1 MPLLV
6 HRHSEVAL
14 DKDEEGVAVRRWMK
28 LGFVLIILGFIV
40 GLSQIQDLKDGVSS
54 GHYNRALEHLHVAYV
69 FILAGTAIT
78 CFFGFGGM
86 FKRTISSLFPESDTS
101 VPLDE
106 PSDTVSPSPSSDFSA
121 SIRNG
126 WDSIPAEL
134 KLAFFVLFDAA
145 YGLRYQ
151 SGIFSLLI
159 YGDPLWMFQFFEF
172 ILSSM
177 YILYW
182 MLNNLNGWIRTVAIF
197 SSPVTILLIFAFCL
211 EQLFVGQETTV
222 DPTFRLTSVM
232 FTGFYWAAAYLSIAV
247 GLTLTY
253 KVQRF
258 GNFAQAETMLFGAYV
273 GFTIMWSPFF
283 HTLVEGE
290 KVLNIDVKKD
300 EVLTWD
306 LLFWAC
312 VTGFV
317 LTGLL
322 GVLIDRLV
330 YSRFRKRHALPQVMM
345 IASLGVAMIL
355 RGIWYI
361 RYGADQYLF
370 VPDVDWRLTTSSTEF
385 SGESVPSLFGI
396 KLWPSWMNQTMR
408 FRFGERTA
416 EKSHSDMDQT
426 ACIETGKPDNFS
438 SNWDSDTGI
447 CSVTEYLPFREM
459 ADASYFL
466 QHTKAA
472 LIIGVFAAVILLLLM
487 LNMTRLGRQMRA
499 VADNP
504 DLAASSGINVE
515 RVHMTSAFLAAGI
528 SGFGGVLFGMYARIN
543 PNVGLTILLPAF
555 SVIVLGTL
563 GSVRGALIASVII
576 GMVRAISAPVLI
588 SAGSELDRPSYAA
601 FEEAMPYMFLIG
613 VLMLMPKGL
622 GDALENWQIER
633 ARKNQG
639 SVFGLQNTCFLV
651 LLIICLLKFSLFGFI
666 LWCILI
672 FWFYLLSHIKV
683 GYSDTIPSLPE
694 LPYVRNQFRGFSSS
708 QKLSIFVAAAFQI
721 MLVSILDDR
730 ISGVGTAY
738 YLVDYLFFILSVFG
752 LILLYSSVA
761 SYISDYSKIFDLTT
775 GLSSEQKRQLM
786 VLGLAGTVFVYLVD
800 YLVAGSGTIYLAIDI
815 IFLLLE
821 VSGIVLAAIT
831 LFLSRSELM
840 SLFND
845 LGTKL
850 KALTEV
856 QKWASIFG
864 GVAFTAF
871 VYFLDTVTSGS
882 GIIYYVID
890 LLYLVCLLLGI
901 LAVAATIAK
910 SKAEISHRLNLF
922 FILVAGLLLY
932 FEDTIEP
939 SLVRD
944 TESKMYVKELA
955 YLFLVLSFND
965 LTRLIFTVFSGLTEL
980 ITQNESFKNLKE
992 PASTNLRP
1000 FPLFF
1005 GIILF
1010 LYVPFDQIT
1019 MLGIFFILYSINPLT
1034 NFVSKIAENLQR
1046 NFWDVILPVSKA
1058 QYGRSSER
1066 GSWVT
1071 FTFFLVILMYLSWW
1085 LPSVTNFTKSMQIS
1099 RIIVLVCAF
1108 SILAISLNLHTG
1120 ITGMT
1125 NFGVIFF
1132 AGIGAITLGILT
1144 VPEDRPGGHGWSP
1157 FFGLIAA
1164 VLVSGVAGWL
1174 LAYPTA
1180 RLRMD
1185 YFAIVTISLGEI
1197 VRISMRAEPLLRA
1210 GTGTL
1215 ANPADAI
1222 GIQLYKLPLRDWW
1235 ESTMDKSVGEW
1246 FNLTGTGAEV
1256 QDAPYTVLLAAIAL
1270 ISLFLIWTLVD
1281 MMLASPWGRILR
1293 AIREDEEVTMH
1304 HGHDVFRHKATSL
1317 AVGAAIAG
1325 FGGALWA
1332 WLNMSILDDFINPV
1346 KSTFLIWAAFIVGGR
1361 ANNRGMVI
1369 GAFII
1374 VLTEFVFNLMVVA
1387 RGDMDSIFHEGVD
1400 GIDEFFAWLMLDVIG
1415 MVNSDLSII
1424 EPFGSLEPER
1434 LEMQLVYLKLV
1445 MIGLVIVVSLLLSE
1459 RGLLPEVPKRP
1470 DNPSSHSS
1478 SQDNAEKVDF
1488 KGRRK

>member
-1 MPLLV
+1 
-6 HRHSEVAL
+6 
-14 DKDEEGVAVRRWMK
+14 
-28 LGFVLIILGFIV
+28 
-40 GLSQIQDLKDGVSS
+40 
-54 GHYNRALEHLHVAYV
+54 
-69 FILAGTAIT
+69 
-78 CFFGFGGM
+78 
-86 FKRTISSLFPESDTS
+86 
-101 VPLDE
+101 
-106 PSDTVSPSPSSDFSA
+106 
-121 SIRNG
+121 
-126 WDSIPAEL
+126 
-134 KLAFFVLFDAA
+134 
-145 YGLRYQ
+145 
-151 SGIFSLLI
+151 
-159 YGDPLWMFQFFEF
+159 
-172 ILSSM
+172 
-177 YILYW
+177 
-182 MLNNLNGWIRTVAIF
+182 
-197 SSPVTILLIFAFCL
+197 
-211 EQLFVGQETTV
+211 
-222 DPTFRLTSVM
+222 
-232 FTGFYWAAAYLSIAV
+232 
-247 GLTLTY
+247 
-253 KVQRF
+253 
-258 GNFAQAETMLFGAYV
+258 
-273 GFTIMWSPFF
+273 
-283 HTLVEGE
+283 
-290 KVLNIDVKKD
+290 
-300 EVLTWD
+300 
-306 LLFWAC
+306 
-312 VTGFV
+312 
-317 LTGLL
+317 
-322 GVLIDRLV
+322 
-330 YSRFRKRHALPQVMM
+330 
-345 IASLGVAMIL
+345 
-355 RGIWYI
+355 
-361 RYGADQYLF
+361 
-370 VPDVDWRLTTSSTEF
+370 
-385 SGESVPSLFGI
+385 
-396 KLWPSWMNQTMR
+396 
-408 FRFGERTA
+408 
-416 EKSHSDMDQT
+416 
-426 ACIETGKPDNFS
+426 
-438 SNWDSDTGI
+438 
-447 CSVTEYLPFREM
+447 
-459 ADASYFL
+459 
-466 QHTKAA
+466 
-472 LIIGVFAAVILLLLM
+472 
-487 LNMTRLGRQMRA
+487 

-528 SGFGGVLFGMYARIN
+528 SGFGGVLFGMYVRVN

-555 SVIVLGTL
+555 SVIILGTL
-563 GSVRGALIASVII
+563 GSIRGALIASVII

-588 SAGSELDRPSYAA
+588 SAGSKLDRPSYAA
-601 FEEAMPYMFLIG
+601 FEEAMPYLFLIG

-622 GDALENWQIER
+622 GYALENWQIER

-639 SVFGLQNTCFLV
+639 SVFSLQNTGLLI

-666 LWCILI
+666 LWGILI
-672 FWFYLLSHIKV
+672 FWFYLLRHIKV
-683 GYSDTIPSLPE
+683 GYSDTPSLPE
-694 LPYVRNQFRGFSSS
+694 LPYVGDQFRRFSSL

-721 MLVSILDDR
+721 VLVSILDDR

-738 YLVDYLFFILSVFG
+738 YLVDFIFVILSVFG
-752 LILLYSSVA
+752 LILLYSSIA
-761 SYISDYSKIFDLTT
+761 SYISDYSKIFGPST
-775 GLSSEQKRQLM
+775 GLSSEQKKQLL
-786 VLGLAGTVFVYLVD
+786 VLGLAGSVFVYLVD
-800 YLVAGSGTIYLAIDI
+800 YLVAGSGTIYLIIDV

-821 VSGIVLAAIT
+821 VSGLVLVVIM
-831 LFLSRSELM
+831 LFLSRPELTG
-840 SLFND
+840 LFND

-856 QKWASIFG
+856 QKWASILG

-871 VYFLDTVTSGS
+871 VYFLDTITSGS

-890 LLYLVCLLLGI
+890 LLYLVFLLLGI
-901 LAVAATIAK
+901 FAVANTIAK

-922 FILVAGLLLY
+922 FILIAGLLLY

-939 SLVRD
+939 GLVRD

-955 YLFLVLSFND
+955 YLFLVLSFKD
-965 LTRLIFTVFSGLTEL
+965 LTRLIFGAFSSLTEL
-980 ITQNESFKNLKE
+980 ISQNESFRNLKE
-992 PASTNLRP
+992 QALTTLRP
-1000 FPLFF
+1000 FPLLF

-1010 LYVPFDQIT
+1010 LYVPFDQIK
-1019 MLGIFFILYSINPLT
+1019 MLGLFFILYSINPLT
-1034 NFVSKIAENLQR
+1034 DFVSKIAENLQR
-1046 NFWDVILPVSKA
+1046 NFWGGILPASKA

-1066 GSWVT
+1066 GSWIT
-1071 FTFFLVILMYLSWW
+1071 FAFFLVLLMYLSWW

-1197 VRISMRAEPLLRA
+1197 LRISMRAEPLLRA
-1210 GTGTL
+1210 GTGTT
-1215 ANPADAI
+1215 AI
-1222 GIQLYKLPLRDWW
+1222 GIQLYKLPLHDWW

-1281 MMLASPWGRILR
+1281 MMLSSPWGRILR

-1317 AVGAAIAG
+1317 AIGAAIAG

-1361 ANNRGMVI
+1361 ANNRGMII

-1387 RGDMDSIFHEGVD
+1387 RGDIDSIFHEGVA
-1400 GIDEFFAWLMLDVIG
+1400 GIDEFFAWLILDVLG
-1415 MVNSDLSII
+1415 TVSSDLSII

-1470 DNPSSHSS
+1470 DDPRPNPEQPSF
-1478 SQDNAEKVDF
+1478 E
-1488 KGRRK
+1488 RRTE

>member
-1 MPLLV
+1 MD
-6 HRHSEVAL
+6 R
-14 DKDEEGVAVRRWMK
+14 DEEGVAVRRWMK
-28 LGFVLIILGFIV
+28 LGFVLIILGFLV
-40 GLSQIQDLKDGVSS
+40 GFSQIQDMKDGVAS

-86 FKRTISSLFPESDTS
+86 FKRMIFSLLPKSHTS

-106 PSDTVSPSPSSDFSA
+106 PSDTVPPNPLSDFSA
-121 SIRNG
+121 SIRDG
-126 WDSIPAEL
+126 WDSIPVEL

-151 SGIFSLLI
+151 SGILSLLI
-159 YGDPLWMFQFFEF
+159 YGDPLWMFQFLEF

-177 YILYW
+177 YVLYW
-182 MLNNLNGWIRTVAIF
+182 MLNNLKGWIRTVAII
-197 SSPVTILLIFAFCL
+197 SSPFIILLIFAFCL

-222 DPTFRLTSVM
+222 SPTFRLTSVL
-232 FTGFYWAAAYLSIAV
+232 FTGFYWAAAYLAIAV

-283 HTLVEGE
+283 YTLVGGV

-322 GVLIDRLV
+322 GVLIDRLI
-330 YSRFRKRHALPQVMM
+330 YSRFRKRHALPQAMM

-355 RGIWYI
+355 RGILYI

-370 VPDVDWRLTTSSTEF
+370 VPDVDWRLTTSRTEF

-396 KLWPSWMNQTMR
+396 KLWPSWMNQTIR

-416 EKSHSDMDQT
+416 EKSHGDMDQI
-426 ACIETGKPDNFS
+426 ACIEAGKPDNFS
-438 SNWDSDTGI
+438 SSWDSDSGI
-447 CSVTEYLPFREM
+447 CNVTEYLPFREM

-472 LIIGVFAAVILLLLM
+472 LIIGVFAAVILLILM

-528 SGFGGVLFGMYARIN
+528 SGFGGVLFGMYVRVN

-555 SVIVLGTL
+555 SVIILGTL
-563 GSVRGALIASVII
+563 GSIRGALIASVII

-588 SAGSELDRPSYAA
+588 SAGSKLDRPSYAA
-601 FEEAMPYMFLIG
+601 FEEAMPYLFLIG

-622 GDALENWQIER
+622 GYALENWQIER

-639 SVFGLQNTCFLV
+639 SVFSLQNTGLLI

-666 LWCILI
+666 LWGILI
-672 FWFYLLSHIKV
+672 FWFYLLRHIKV
-683 GYSDTIPSLPE
+683 GYSDTPSLPE
-694 LPYVRNQFRGFSSS
+694 LPYVGDQFRRFSSL

-721 MLVSILDDR
+721 VLVSILDDR

-738 YLVDYLFFILSVFG
+738 YLVDFIFVILSVFG
-752 LILLYSSVA
+752 LILLYSSIA
-761 SYISDYSKIFDLTT
+761 SYISDYSKIFGPST
-775 GLSSEQKRQLM
+775 GLSSEQKKQLL
-786 VLGLAGTVFVYLVD
+786 VLGLAGSVFVYLVD
-800 YLVAGSGTIYLAIDI
+800 YLVAGSGTIYLIIDV

-821 VSGIVLAAIT
+821 VSGLVLVVIM
-831 LFLSRSELM
+831 LFLSRPELTG
-840 SLFND
+840 LFND

-856 QKWASIFG
+856 QKWASILG

-871 VYFLDTVTSGS
+871 VYFLDTITSGS

-890 LLYLVCLLLGI
+890 LLYLVFLLLGI
-901 LAVAATIAK
+901 FAVANTIAK

-922 FILVAGLLLY
+922 FILIAGLLLY

-939 SLVRD
+939 GLVRD

-955 YLFLVLSFND
+955 YLFLVLSFKD
-965 LTRLIFTVFSGLTEL
+965 LTRLIFGAFSSLTEL
-980 ITQNESFKNLKE
+980 ISQNESFRNLKE
-992 PASTNLRP
+992 QALTTLRP
-1000 FPLFF
+1000 FPLLF

-1010 LYVPFDQIT
+1010 LYVPFDQIK
-1019 MLGIFFILYSINPLT
+1019 MLGLFFILYSINPLT
-1034 NFVSKIAENLQR
+1034 DFVSKIAENLQR
-1046 NFWDVILPVSKA
+1046 NFWGGILPASKA

-1066 GSWVT
+1066 GSWIT
-1071 FTFFLVILMYLSWW
+1071 FAFFLVLLMYLSWW

-1197 VRISMRAEPLLRA
+1197 LRISMRAEPLLRA
-1210 GTGTL
+1210 GTGTT
-1215 ANPADAI
+1215 AI
-1222 GIQLYKLPLRDWW
+1222 GIQLYKLPLHDWW

-1270 ISLFLIWTLVD
+1270 ISLFLIWTLVN
-1281 MMLASPWGRILR
+1281 MMLSSPWGRILR

-1317 AVGAAIAG
+1317 AIGAAIAG

-1361 ANNRGMVI
+1361 ANNRGMII

-1387 RGDMDSIFHEGVD
+1387 RGDIDSIFHEGVA
-1400 GIDEFFAWLMLDVIG
+1400 GIDEFFAWLILDVLG
-1415 MVNSDLSII
+1415 TVSSDLSII

-1470 DNPSSHSS
+1470 DDPRPNHEQPSF
-1478 SQDNAEKVDF
+1478 E
-1488 KGRRK
+1488 RRTE

>member
-1 MPLLV
+1 MD
-6 HRHSEVAL
+6 R
-14 DKDEEGVAVRRWMK
+14 DKEGVAVRKWMK
-28 LGFVLIILGFIV
+28 LGFVLIILGFLV
-40 GLSQIQDLKDGVSS
+40 GISQIQNLQEGVASN
-54 GHYNRALEHLHVAYV
+54 HYNRALEHLHVAYV

-86 FKRTISSLFPESDTS
+86 FKRTILSLLPKSHTS

-106 PSDTVSPSPSSDFSA
+106 PSDTVPPNPLSDFSA
-121 SIRNG
+121 SIRDG
-126 WDSIPAEL
+126 WDSIPVEL

-159 YGDPLWMFQFFEF
+159 YGDPLWMFQFLEF

-177 YILYW
+177 YVLYW
-182 MLNNLNGWIRTVAIF
+182 MLNNLKGWTRTVAVF
-197 SSPVTILLIFAFCL
+197 SSPIIILLIFAVCL

-222 DPTFRLTSVM
+222 SPTFRLTSVL
-232 FTGFYWAAAYLSIAV
+232 FTGFYWAAAYLAIAV

-273 GFTIMWSPFF
+273 GFTVMWSPFF
-283 HTLVEGE
+283 YTLVEGE

-322 GVLIDRLV
+322 GVLIDRLI
-330 YSRFRKRHALPQVMM
+330 YSRFRKRNALPQAMM

-355 RGIWYI
+355 RGILYI

-370 VPDVDWRLTTSSTEF
+370 VPDVDWRLSTSSTEF

-426 ACIETGKPDNFS
+426 ACIEAGKPDDFS
-438 SNWDSDTGI
+438 SSWDSDSGI
-447 CSVTEYLPFREM
+447 CNVMEYLPFREM
-459 ADASYFL
+459 ADASYSL

-472 LIIGVFAAVILLLLM
+472 LIVGVFAAVILLLLM

-528 SGFGGVLFGMYARIN
+528 SGFGGVLFGMYVRVN

-576 GMVRAISAPVLI
+576 GMVRAISGPVLI
-588 SAGSELDRPSYAA
+588 SAGSKLDRPSYAA
-601 FEEAMPYMFLIG
+601 FEEAMPYLFLIG

-622 GDALENWQIER
+622 GHALENWQIER

-639 SVFGLQNTCFLV
+639 SVYSLQNTCFLI

-666 LWCILI
+666 LWGILI
-672 FWFYLLSHIKV
+672 FGFYLLSHIKI
-683 GYSDTIPSLPE
+683 GHSDTISSLPE
-694 LPYVRNQFRGFSSS
+694 LPYVGDQFRGFSSS

-721 MLVSILDDR
+721 VFVSILDDR

-738 YLVDYLFFILSVFG
+738 YLVDFIFIILSIFG
-752 LILLYSSVA
+752 LILLYSSLA
-761 SYISDYSKIFDLTT
+761 SYISDYSKIFDPTT
-775 GLSSEQKRQLM
+775 GLSSEQKKQLM

-800 YLVAGSGTIYLAIDI
+800 YLVAGSGTIYLFIDI

-821 VSGIVLAAIT
+821 VSGIALAVIT

-856 QKWASIFG
+856 QKWALMLG

-890 LLYLVCLLLGI
+890 LLYLVFMLLGI

-910 SKAEISHRLNLF
+910 SKAEISHRLNLLF
-922 FILVAGLLLY
+922 VAVAVLLLY
-932 FEDTIEP
+932 FADMIEP
-939 SLVRD
+939 GLVRD

-965 LTRLIFTVFSGLTEL
+965 LTRLIFSVFSSLTEL
-980 ITQNESFKNLKE
+980 INQNESFRNIKE
-992 PASTNLRP
+992 QASTNLRP
-1000 FPLFF
+1000 FPLLF

-1010 LYVPFDQIT
+1010 LYVPFEQIE
-1019 MLGIFFILYSINPLT
+1019 MLGLFFILYSINPLT
-1034 NFVSKIAENLQR
+1034 KFVSKIAENLQR
-1046 NFWDVILPVSKA
+1046 NFWGVILPASKA

-1071 FTFFLVILMYLSWW
+1071 FAFFLVLLMYLAWW

-1210 GTGTL
+1210 GTGTT
-1215 ANPADAI
+1215 AI
-1222 GIQLYKLPLRDWW
+1222 GIQLYKLPLQDWW
-1235 ESTMDKSVGEW
+1235 ESTMAQSVGEW

-1304 HGHDVFRHKATSL
+1304 HGHDVFRHKAMSL

-1387 RGDMDSIFHEGVD
+1387 RGDIDSIFHDGVA
-1400 GIDEFFAWLMLDVIG
+1400 GIDEFFAWFILDVIG

-1470 DNPSSHSS
+1470 DDPRPNP
-1478 SQDNAEKVDF
+1478 EPDF
-1488 KGRRK
+1488 ERRTE

>member
-1 MPLLV
+1 MD
-6 HRHSEVAL
+6 R
-14 DKDEEGVAVRRWMK
+14 DKEGVAVRKWMK
-28 LGFVLIILGFIV
+28 LGFVLIILGFLV
-40 GLSQIQDLKDGVSS
+40 GLSQIQDLQEGVASN
-54 GHYNRALEHLHVAYV
+54 HYNRALEHLHVAYV

-86 FKRTISSLFPESDTS
+86 FKRTILSLLPKSHTS

-106 PSDTVSPSPSSDFSA
+106 PSDTVPPNPLSDFSA
-121 SIRNG
+121 SIRDG
-126 WDSIPAEL
+126 WDSIPVEL

-182 MLNNLNGWIRTVAIF
+182 MLNNLKGWTRTVAVF
-197 SSPVTILLIFAFCL
+197 SSPIIILLIFAVCL

-222 DPTFRLTSVM
+222 SPTFRLTSVL
-232 FTGFYWAAAYLSIAV
+232 FTGFYWAAAYLAIAV

-273 GFTIMWSPFF
+273 GFTVMWSPFF
-283 HTLVEGE
+283 YTLVEGE

-322 GVLIDRLV
+322 GVLIDRLI
-330 YSRFRKRHALPQVMM
+330 YSRFRKRNALPQAMM

-355 RGIWYI
+355 RGILYI

-370 VPDVDWRLTTSSTEF
+370 VPDVDWRLSTSSTEF

-426 ACIETGKPDNFS
+426 ACIEAGKPDDFS
-438 SNWDSDTGI
+438 SSWDSDSGI
-447 CSVTEYLPFREM
+447 CNVMEYLPFREM
-459 ADASYFL
+459 ADASYSL

-472 LIIGVFAAVILLLLM
+472 LIVGVFAAVILLLLM

-528 SGFGGVLFGMYARIN
+528 SGFGGVLFGMYVRVN

-563 GSVRGALIASVII
+563 GSIRGALIASVII

-588 SAGSELDRPSYAA
+588 SAGSKLDRPSYAA
-601 FEEAMPYMFLIG
+601 FEEAMPYLFLIG

-622 GDALENWQIER
+622 GYALENWQIER

-639 SVFGLQNTCFLV
+639 SVYSLQNTGLLI

-666 LWCILI
+666 LWGILI
-672 FWFYLLSHIKV
+672 FGFYFLSHIKI
-683 GYSDTIPSLPE
+683 GHSDTISSLPE
-694 LPYVRNQFRGFSSS
+694 LPYVGDQFRGFSSS
-708 QKLSIFVAAAFQI
+708 QKLTIFVAAAFQI
-721 MLVSILDDR
+721 VFVSILDDR

-738 YLVDYLFFILSVFG
+738 YLVDFIFIILSIFG
-752 LILLYSSVA
+752 LILLYSSLA
-761 SYISDYSKIFDLTT
+761 SYISDYSKIFDPTT
-775 GLSSEQKRQLM
+775 SLSSEQKKQLM

-800 YLVAGSGTIYLAIDI
+800 YLVAGSGTIYLFIDV

-821 VSGIVLAAIT
+821 VSGIALAVIT

-856 QKWASIFG
+856 QKWALMLG

-910 SKAEISHRLNLF
+910 SKAEISHRLNLLF
-922 FILVAGLLLY
+922 VAAAVLLLY
-932 FEDTIEP
+932 FADMIEP
-939 SLVRD
+939 GLVRD

-965 LTRLIFTVFSGLTEL
+965 LTRLIFSVFSSLTEL
-980 ITQNESFKNLKE
+980 INQNESFRNIKE
-992 PASTNLRP
+992 QASTNLRP
-1000 FPLFF
+1000 FPLLF

-1010 LYVPFDQIT
+1010 LYVPFEQIE
-1019 MLGIFFILYSINPLT
+1019 MLGLFFILYSINPLT

-1046 NFWDVILPVSKA
+1046 NFWGVILPASKA

-1071 FTFFLVILMYLSWW
+1071 FAFFLVLLMYLAWW

-1210 GTGTL
+1210 GTGTT
-1215 ANPADAI
+1215 AI
-1222 GIQLYKLPLRDWW
+1222 GIQLYKLPLQDWW
-1235 ESTMDKSVGEW
+1235 ESTMAQSVGEW

-1304 HGHDVFRHKATSL
+1304 HGHDVFRHKAMSL

-1387 RGDMDSIFHEGVD
+1387 RGDIDSIFHEGVA
-1400 GIDEFFAWLMLDVIG
+1400 GIDEFFAWFILDVIG

-1445 MIGLVIVVSLLLSE
+1445 MIGLVIVVSLLFSE

-1470 DNPSSHSS
+1470 DDPRPNP
-1478 SQDNAEKVDF
+1478 EPDF
-1488 KGRRK
+1488 ERRTE

>member
-1 MPLLV
+1 
-6 HRHSEVAL
+6 
-14 DKDEEGVAVRRWMK
+14 MK
-28 LGFVLIILGFIV
+28 LGFVLIILGFLV
-40 GLSQIQDLKDGVSS
+40 GFSQIQDMKDGVAS

-86 FKRTISSLFPESDTS
+86 FKRTIFSLLPKSHTS

-106 PSDTVSPSPSSDFSA
+106 PSDTVPPNPLSDFSA
-121 SIRNG
+121 SIRDG
-126 WDSIPAEL
+126 WDSIPVEL

-151 SGIFSLLI
+151 SGILSLLI

-177 YILYW
+177 YVLYW
-182 MLNNLNGWIRTVAIF
+182 MLNNLKGWIRTVAII
-197 SSPVTILLIFAFCL
+197 SSPFIILLIFAFCL

-222 DPTFRLTSVM
+222 SPTFRLTSVL
-232 FTGFYWAAAYLSIAV
+232 FTGFYWAAAYLAIAV

-283 HTLVEGE
+283 YTLVGGV

-322 GVLIDRLV
+322 GVLIDRLI
-330 YSRFRKRHALPQVMM
+330 YSRFRKRHALPQAMM

-355 RGIWYI
+355 RGILYI

-370 VPDVDWRLTTSSTEF
+370 VPDVDWRLTTSRTEF

-396 KLWPSWMNQTMR
+396 KLWPSWMNQTIR

-416 EKSHSDMDQT
+416 EKSHGDMDQI
-426 ACIETGKPDNFS
+426 ACIEAGKPDNFS
-438 SNWDSDTGI
+438 SSWDSDSGI
-447 CSVTEYLPFREM
+447 CNVMEYLPFREM

-472 LIIGVFAAVILLLLM
+472 LIIGVFAAVILLILM

-528 SGFGGVLFGMYARIN
+528 SGFGGVLFGMYVRVN

-555 SVIVLGTL
+555 SVIILGTL
-563 GSVRGALIASVII
+563 GSIRGALIASVII

-588 SAGSELDRPSYAA
+588 SAGSKLDRPSYAA
-601 FEEAMPYMFLIG
+601 FEEAMPYLFLIG

-622 GDALENWQIER
+622 GYALENWQIER
-633 ARKNQG
+633 SRKNQG
-639 SVFGLQNTCFLV
+639 SVFSLQNTGLLI

-666 LWCILI
+666 LWGILI
-672 FWFYLLSHIKV
+672 FWFYLLRHIKV
-683 GYSDTIPSLPE
+683 GYSDTPSLPE
-694 LPYVRNQFRGFSSS
+694 LPYVGDLFRRFSSL

-721 MLVSILDDR
+721 VLVSILDDR

-738 YLVDYLFFILSVFG
+738 YLVDFIFVILSVFG
-752 LILLYSSVA
+752 LILLYSSIA
-761 SYISDYSKIFDLTT
+761 SYISDYSKIFGPST
-775 GLSSEQKRQLM
+775 GLSSEQKKQLL
-786 VLGLAGTVFVYLVD
+786 VLGLAGSVFVYLVD
-800 YLVAGSGTIYLAIDI
+800 YLVAGSGTIYLIIDV

-821 VSGIVLAAIT
+821 VSGLVLVVIM
-831 LFLSRSELM
+831 LFLSRPELTG
-840 SLFND
+840 LFND

-856 QKWASIFG
+856 QKWASILG

-871 VYFLDTVTSGS
+871 VYFLDTITSGS

-890 LLYLVCLLLGI
+890 LLYLVFLLLGI
-901 LAVAATIAK
+901 FAVANTIAK

-922 FILVAGLLLY
+922 FILIAGLLLY

-939 SLVRD
+939 GLVRD

-955 YLFLVLSFND
+955 YLFLVLSFKD
-965 LTRLIFTVFSGLTEL
+965 LTRLIFGAFSSLTEL
-980 ITQNESFKNLKE
+980 ISQNESFRNLKE
-992 PASTNLRP
+992 QALTTLRL
-1000 FPLFF
+1000 FPLLF

-1010 LYVPFDQIT
+1010 LYVPFDQIK
-1019 MLGIFFILYSINPLT
+1019 MLGLFFILYSINPLT
-1034 NFVSKIAENLQR
+1034 DFVSKIAENLQR
-1046 NFWDVILPVSKA
+1046 NFWGGILPASKA

-1066 GSWVT
+1066 GSWIT
-1071 FTFFLVILMYLSWW
+1071 FAFFLVLLMYLSWW

-1197 VRISMRAEPLLRA
+1197 LRISMRAEPLLRA
-1210 GTGTL
+1210 GTGTT
-1215 ANPADAI
+1215 AI
-1222 GIQLYKLPLRDWW
+1222 GIQLYKLPLHDWW

-1281 MMLASPWGRILR
+1281 MMLSSPWGRILR

-1317 AVGAAIAG
+1317 AIGAAIAG

-1361 ANNRGMVI
+1361 ANNRGMII

-1387 RGDMDSIFHEGVD
+1387 RGDIDSIFHEGVA
-1400 GIDEFFAWLMLDVIG
+1400 GIDEFFAWLILDVLG
-1415 MVNSDLSII
+1415 TVSSDLSII

-1470 DNPSSHSS
+1470 DDPRPNPEQPSF
-1478 SQDNAEKVDF
+1478 E
-1488 KGRRK
+1488 RRTE

>member
-1 MPLLV
+1 MD
-6 HRHSEVAL
+6 R
-14 DKDEEGVAVRRWMK
+14 DNEGVAVRRWMK
-28 LGFVLIILGFIV
+28 LGFVLIILGFLV
-40 GLSQIQDLKDGVSS
+40 GLSQIQDLNDGVASN
-54 GHYNRALEHLHVAYV
+54 HYNRALEHLHVAYV

-86 FKRTISSLFPESDTS
+86 FKRTILSLLPKSHTS

-106 PSDTVSPSPSSDFSA
+106 PSDTVPPNPLSDFSA

-126 WDSIPAEL
+126 WDSIPVEL

-182 MLNNLNGWIRTVAIF
+182 MLNNLKGWTRTVAVF
-197 SSPVTILLIFAFCL
+197 SSPIIILLIFAVCL

-222 DPTFRLTSVM
+222 SPTFRLTSVL
-232 FTGFYWAAAYLSIAV
+232 FTGFYWAAAYLAIAV

-273 GFTIMWSPFF
+273 GFTVMWSPFF
-283 HTLVEGE
+283 YTLVEGE

-322 GVLIDRLV
+322 GVLIDRLI
-330 YSRFRKRHALPQVMM
+330 YSRFRKRNALPQAMM

-355 RGIWYI
+355 RGILYI

-370 VPDVDWRLTTSSTEF
+370 VPDVDWRLSTSSTEF

-416 EKSHSDMDQT
+416 EKSHSDMDQI
-426 ACIETGKPDNFS
+426 ACIEAGKPDDFS
-438 SNWDSDTGI
+438 SSWDSDSGI
-447 CSVTEYLPFREM
+447 CNVMEYLPFREM
-459 ADASYFL
+459 ADASYSL

-472 LIIGVFAAVILLLLM
+472 LIVGVFAAVILLLLM

-528 SGFGGVLFGMYARIN
+528 SGFGGVLFGMYVRVN

-576 GMVRAISAPVLI
+576 GMVRAISGPVLI
-588 SAGSELDRPSYAA
+588 SAGSKLDRPSYAA
-601 FEEAMPYMFLIG
+601 FEEAMPYLFLIG

-622 GDALENWQIER
+622 GHALENWQIER

-639 SVFGLQNTCFLV
+639 SVYSLQNTGLLI

-666 LWCILI
+666 LWGILI
-672 FWFYLLSHIKV
+672 FGFYFLSHIKI
-683 GYSDTIPSLPE
+683 GHSDTISSLPE
-694 LPYVRNQFRGFSSS
+694 LPYVGNQFRGFSSS

-721 MLVSILDDR
+721 VFVSILDDR

-738 YLVDYLFFILSVFG
+738 YLVDFIFIILSIFG
-752 LILLYSSVA
+752 LILLYSSLA
-761 SYISDYSKIFDLTT
+761 SYISDYSKIFDPTT
-775 GLSSEQKRQLM
+775 GLSSEQKKQLM

-800 YLVAGSGTIYLAIDI
+800 YLVAGSGTIYLFIDV

-821 VSGIVLAAIT
+821 VSGIALAVIT

-856 QKWASIFG
+856 QKWALMLG

-910 SKAEISHRLNLF
+910 SKAEISHRLNLLF
-922 FILVAGLLLY
+922 VAVAVLLLY
-932 FEDTIEP
+932 FADMIEP
-939 SLVRD
+939 GLVRD

-965 LTRLIFTVFSGLTEL
+965 LTRLIFSVFSSLTEL
-980 ITQNESFKNLKE
+980 INQNESFRNLKE
-992 PASTNLRP
+992 QASTNLRP
-1000 FPLFF
+1000 FPLLF

-1010 LYVPFDQIT
+1010 LYVPFEQIE
-1019 MLGIFFILYSINPLT
+1019 MLGLFFILYSINPLT

-1046 NFWDVILPVSKA
+1046 NFWGVILPASKA

-1071 FTFFLVILMYLSWW
+1071 FAFFLVLLMYLAWW

-1210 GTGTL
+1210 GTGTT
-1215 ANPADAI
+1215 AI
-1222 GIQLYKLPLRDWW
+1222 GIQLYKLPLQDWW
-1235 ESTMDKSVGEW
+1235 ESTMAQSVGEW

-1387 RGDMDSIFHEGVD
+1387 RGDIDSIFHEGVA
-1400 GIDEFFAWLMLDVIG
+1400 GIDEFFAWFILDVIG

-1470 DNPSSHSS
+1470 DDPRPNREP
-1478 SQDNAEKVDF
+1478 DF
-1488 KGRRK
+1488 ERRTE

>member
-1 MPLLV
+1 MD
-6 HRHSEVAL
+6 R
-14 DKDEEGVAVRRWMK
+14 DEEGVAVRRWMK
-28 LGFVLIILGFIV
+28 LGFVLIILGFLV
-40 GLSQIQDLKDGVSS
+40 GFSQIQDMKDGVAS

-86 FKRTISSLFPESDTS
+86 FKRTIFSLLPKSHTS

-106 PSDTVSPSPSSDFSA
+106 PSDTVPPKPLSDFSA
-121 SIRNG
+121 SIRDG
-126 WDSIPAEL
+126 WDSIPVEL

-151 SGIFSLLI
+151 SGILSLLI

-177 YILYW
+177 YVLYW
-182 MLNNLNGWIRTVAIF
+182 MLNNLKGWIRTVAII
-197 SSPVTILLIFAFCL
+197 SSPFIILLIFAFCL

-222 DPTFRLTSVM
+222 SPTFRLTSVL
-232 FTGFYWAAAYLSIAV
+232 FTGFYWAAAYLAIAV

-283 HTLVEGE
+283 YTLVGGV

-322 GVLIDRLV
+322 GVLIDRLI
-330 YSRFRKRHALPQVMM
+330 YSRFRKRHALPQAMM

-355 RGIWYI
+355 RGILYI

-370 VPDVDWRLTTSSTEF
+370 VPDVDWRLTTSRTEF

-396 KLWPSWMNQTMR
+396 KLWPSWMNQTIR

-416 EKSHSDMDQT
+416 EKSHGDMDQI
-426 ACIETGKPDNFS
+426 ACIEAGKPDNFS
-438 SNWDSDTGI
+438 SSWDSDSGI
-447 CSVTEYLPFREM
+447 CNVMEYLPFREM

-472 LIIGVFAAVILLLLM
+472 LIIGVFAAVILLILM

-528 SGFGGVLFGMYARIN
+528 SGFGGVLFGMYVRVN

-555 SVIVLGTL
+555 SVIILGTL
-563 GSVRGALIASVII
+563 GSIRGALIASVII

-588 SAGSELDRPSYAA
+588 SAGSKLDRPSYAA
-601 FEEAMPYMFLIG
+601 FEEAMPYLFLIG

-622 GDALENWQIER
+622 GYALENWQIER
-633 ARKNQG
+633 SRKNQG
-639 SVFGLQNTCFLV
+639 SVFSLQNTGLLI

-666 LWCILI
+666 LWGILI
-672 FWFYLLSHIKV
+672 FWFYLLRHIKV
-683 GYSDTIPSLPE
+683 GYSDTPSLPE
-694 LPYVRNQFRGFSSS
+694 LPYVGDLFRRFSSL

-721 MLVSILDDR
+721 VLVSILDDR

-738 YLVDYLFFILSVFG
+738 YLVDFIFVILSVFG
-752 LILLYSSVA
+752 LILLYSSIA
-761 SYISDYSKIFDLTT
+761 SYISDYSKIFGPST
-775 GLSSEQKRQLM
+775 GLSSEQKKQLL
-786 VLGLAGTVFVYLVD
+786 VLGLAGSVFVYLVD
-800 YLVAGSGTIYLAIDI
+800 YLVAGSGTIYLIIDV

-821 VSGIVLAAIT
+821 VSGLVLVVIM
-831 LFLSRSELM
+831 LFLSRPELTG
-840 SLFND
+840 LFND

-856 QKWASIFG
+856 QKWASILG

-871 VYFLDTVTSGS
+871 VYFLDTITSGS

-890 LLYLVCLLLGI
+890 LLYLVFLLLGI
-901 LAVAATIAK
+901 FAVANTIAK

-922 FILVAGLLLY
+922 FILIAGLLLY

-939 SLVRD
+939 GLVRD

-955 YLFLVLSFND
+955 YLFLVLSFKD
-965 LTRLIFTVFSGLTEL
+965 LTRLIFGAFSSLTEL
-980 ITQNESFKNLKE
+980 ISQNESFRNLKE
-992 PASTNLRP
+992 QALTTLRP
-1000 FPLFF
+1000 FPLLF

-1010 LYVPFDQIT
+1010 LYVPFDQIK
-1019 MLGIFFILYSINPLT
+1019 MLGLFFILYSINPLT
-1034 NFVSKIAENLQR
+1034 DFVSKIAENLQR
-1046 NFWDVILPVSKA
+1046 NFWGGILPASKA

-1066 GSWVT
+1066 GSWIT
-1071 FTFFLVILMYLSWW
+1071 FAFFLVLLMYLSWW

-1197 VRISMRAEPLLRA
+1197 LRISMRAEPLLRA
-1210 GTGTL
+1210 GTGTT
-1215 ANPADAI
+1215 AI
-1222 GIQLYKLPLRDWW
+1222 GIQLYKLPLHDWW

-1281 MMLASPWGRILR
+1281 MMLSSPWGRILR

-1317 AVGAAIAG
+1317 AIGAAIAG

-1361 ANNRGMVI
+1361 ANNRGMII

-1387 RGDMDSIFHEGVD
+1387 RGDIDSIFHEGVA
-1400 GIDEFFAWLMLDVIG
+1400 GIDEFFAWLILDVLG
-1415 MVNSDLSII
+1415 TVSSDLSII

-1470 DNPSSHSS
+1470 DDPRPNPEQPSF
-1478 SQDNAEKVDF
+1478 E
-1488 KGRRK
+1488 RRTE

>member
-1 MPLLV
+1 M
-6 HRHSEVAL
+6 
-14 DKDEEGVAVRRWMK
+14 
-28 LGFVLIILGFIV
+28 
-40 GLSQIQDLKDGVSS
+40 
-54 GHYNRALEHLHVAYV
+54 EHLHVAYV
-69 FILAGTAIT
+69 FILAGTIMA
-78 CFFGFGGM
+78 CYFGFRGM
-86 FKRTISSLFPESDTS
+86 FKRMMFSLLPESHTS
-101 VPLDE
+101 VTLDE
-106 PSDTVSPSPSSDFSA
+106 PLDTVPPSPSSDFSA

-159 YGDPLWMFQFFEF
+159 YGDPLWMLQFFEF

-182 MLNNLNGWIRTVAIF
+182 LLNNLKGWVRTVAVF
-197 SSPVTILLIFAFCL
+197 SSPITILLIFAFCL
-211 EQLFVGQETTV
+211 EQLFVGQETTAS
-222 DPTFRLTSVM
+222 PTFRLTSVM
-232 FTGFYWAAAYLSIAV
+232 FTGFYWAAAYLAIAV

-283 HTLVEGE
+283 YTLVEGE

-300 EVLTWD
+300 DVLTWD

-312 VTGFV
+312 ITGFV

-322 GVLIDRLV
+322 GVLIDRLI
-330 YSRFRKRHALPQVMM
+330 YSRFRKRHALPQAMM

-355 RGIWYI
+355 RGILYI

-370 VPDVDWRLTTSSTEF
+370 VPDVDWRLSTSSTEF

-416 EKSHSDMDQT
+416 EKSHSDMDQI
-426 ACIETGKPDNFS
+426 ACVEAGKPDNFS
-438 SNWDSDTGI
+438 SSWDSDSGI
-447 CSVTEYLPFREM
+447 CNVTEYLPFREM
-459 ADASYFL
+459 ADASYSL

-499 VADNP
+499 VADNS

-515 RVHMTSAFLAAGI
+515 RVHMTSAFLASGI
-528 SGFGGVLFGMYARIN
+528 SGFGGVLFGMYVRVN

-563 GSVRGALIASVII
+563 GSIRGALIASVIV

-588 SAGSELDRPSYAA
+588 SSGSQLDRPSYAA
-601 FEEAMPYMFLIG
+601 FEEAMPYLFLIG

-622 GDALENWQIER
+622 GNALENWQIER

-639 SVFGLQNTCFLV
+639 SVFSLQNTCLFV
-651 LLIICLLKFSLFGFI
+651 LLIICLLKFSLFGFV
-666 LWCILI
+666 LWSILI
-672 FWFYLLSHIKV
+672 FWFYILSHIKI
-683 GYSDTIPSLPE
+683 GYSDTISLPE
-694 LPYVRNQFRGFSSS
+694 LPYVRNQFSRFSSS

-721 MLVSILDDR
+721 IIVSILDDR

-738 YLVDYLFFILSVFG
+738 YLVDFIFIILSVFG
-752 LILLYSSVA
+752 LILLYSSIA

-775 GLSSEQKRQLM
+775 GLSSEQKKQLM
-786 VLGLAGTVFVYLVD
+786 VLGLSGTVFVYLVD
-800 YLVAGSGTIYLAIDI
+800 YLVAGSGTIYLIIDV

-821 VSGIVLAAIT
+821 ASGIVLVVIT

-840 SLFND
+840 SFFND

-850 KALTEV
+850 KALPEI
-856 QKWASIFG
+856 QKWGTLYGCIF
-864 GVAFTAF
+864 FTYF
-871 VYFLDTVTSGS
+871 VYYLDAVTSGS
-882 GIIYYVID
+882 GVIYYAID
-890 LLYLVCLLLGI
+890 LLYLTFLLLGV
-901 LAVAATIAK
+901 LAVGTTIAK
-910 SKAEISHRLNLF
+910 SRAEISHRLNLF
-922 FILVAGLLLY
+922 FILIAGLLLY

-944 TESKMYVKELA
+944 TESKVYVKELA
-955 YLFLVLSFND
+955 YIFLVLSFND
-965 LTRLIFTVFSGLTEL
+965 LTRLMFSVFSSLTEQ
-980 ITQNESFKNLKE
+980 INQNESFRNLKE
-992 PASTNLRP
+992 QTSTNLRP

-1010 LYVPFDQIT
+1010 LYVPFSQIT
-1019 MLGIFFILYSINPLT
+1019 TLGLFFILYSINPLT
-1034 NFVSKIAENLQR
+1034 NFVAKIAEKLQR
-1046 NFWDVILPVSKA
+1046 NFWKGILPSSKA

-1071 FTFFLVILMYLSWW
+1071 FAFFLVLLMYLAWW

-1210 GTGTL
+1210 GTGTT
-1215 ANPADAI
+1215 AI
-1222 GIQLYKLPLRDWW
+1222 GIQLYKLPLQDWW

-1256 QDAPYTVLLAAIAL
+1256 QEAPYTVLLAGIAL
-1270 ISLFLIWTLVD
+1270 ISLFLIWILVD

-1387 RGDMDSIFHEGVD
+1387 RGDMDSIFHEGVA

-1415 MVNSDLSII
+1415 MINSDLSII
-1424 EPFGSLEPER
+1424 EPFGSLGPER

-1445 MIGLVIVVSLLLSE
+1445 LIGMVIVVSLLLSE
-1459 RGLLPEVPKRP
+1459 KGLLPEVPKRP
-1470 DNPSSHSS
+1470 DDPRPNPKS
-1478 SQDNAEKVDF
+1478 DF
-1488 KGRRK
+1488 ERRTE

>member
-1 MPLLV
+1 MD
-6 HRHSEVAL
+6 R
-14 DKDEEGVAVRRWMK
+14 DEEGVAVRRWMK
-28 LGFVLIILGFIV
+28 LGFVLIILGFLV
-40 GLSQIQDLKDGVSS
+40 GFSQIQDMKDGVAS

-86 FKRTISSLFPESDTS
+86 FKRTIFSLLPKSHTS

-106 PSDTVSPSPSSDFSA
+106 PSDTVPPKPLSDFSA
-121 SIRNG
+121 SIRDG
-126 WDSIPAEL
+126 WDSIPVEL

-151 SGIFSLLI
+151 SGILSLLI

-177 YILYW
+177 YVLYW
-182 MLNNLNGWIRTVAIF
+182 MLNNLKGWIRTVAII
-197 SSPVTILLIFAFCL
+197 SSPFIILLIFAFCL

-222 DPTFRLTSVM
+222 SPTFRLTSVL
-232 FTGFYWAAAYLSIAV
+232 FTGFYWAAAYLAIAV

-283 HTLVEGE
+283 YTLVGGE

-322 GVLIDRLV
+322 GVLIDRLI
-330 YSRFRKRHALPQVMM
+330 YSRFRKRHALPQAMM

-355 RGIWYI
+355 RGILYI

-370 VPDVDWRLTTSSTEF
+370 VPDVDWRLTTSRTEF

-396 KLWPSWMNQTMR
+396 KLWPSWMNQTIR

-416 EKSHSDMDQT
+416 EKSHGDMDQI
-426 ACIETGKPDNFS
+426 ACIEAGKPDNFS
-438 SNWDSDTGI
+438 SSWDSDSGI
-447 CSVTEYLPFREM
+447 CNVMEYLPFREM

-472 LIIGVFAAVILLLLM
+472 LIIGVFAAVILLILM

-528 SGFGGVLFGMYARIN
+528 SGFGGVLFGMYVRVN

-555 SVIVLGTL
+555 SVIILGTL
-563 GSVRGALIASVII
+563 GSIRGALIASVII

-588 SAGSELDRPSYAA
+588 SAGSKLDRPSYAA
-601 FEEAMPYMFLIG
+601 FEEAMPYLFLIG

-622 GDALENWQIER
+622 GYALENWQIER

-639 SVFGLQNTCFLV
+639 SVFSLQNTGLLI

-666 LWCILI
+666 LWGILI
-672 FWFYLLSHIKV
+672 FWFYLLRHIKV
-683 GYSDTIPSLPE
+683 GYSDTSSLPE
-694 LPYVRNQFRGFSSS
+694 LPYVGDQFRRFSSL

-721 MLVSILDDR
+721 VFVSILDDR

-738 YLVDYLFFILSVFG
+738 YLVDFIFVILSIFG
-752 LILLYSSVA
+752 LILLYSSIA
-761 SYISDYSKIFDLTT
+761 SYISDYSKIFGPST
-775 GLSSEQKRQLM
+775 GLSSEQKKQLL
-786 VLGLAGTVFVYLVD
+786 VLGLAGSVFVYLVD
-800 YLVAGSGTIYLAIDI
+800 YLVAGSGTIYLITDV

-821 VSGIVLAAIT
+821 VSGLVLVVIM
-831 LFLSRSELM
+831 LFLSRPELTG
-840 SLFND
+840 LFND

-856 QKWASIFG
+856 QKWASILG

-871 VYFLDTVTSGS
+871 VYFLDTITSGS

-890 LLYLVCLLLGI
+890 LLYLVFLLLGI
-901 LAVAATIAK
+901 FAVANTIAK

-922 FILVAGLLLY
+922 FILIAGLLLY

-939 SLVRD
+939 GLVRD

-955 YLFLVLSFND
+955 YLFLVLSFKD
-965 LTRLIFTVFSGLTEL
+965 LTRLIFGAFSSLTEL
-980 ITQNESFKNLKE
+980 ISQNESFRNLKE
-992 PASTNLRP
+992 QALTTLRP
-1000 FPLFF
+1000 FPLLF

-1010 LYVPFDQIT
+1010 LYVPFDQIK
-1019 MLGIFFILYSINPLT
+1019 MLGLFFILYSINPLT
-1034 NFVSKIAENLQR
+1034 DFVSKIAENLQR
-1046 NFWDVILPVSKA
+1046 NFWGGILPASKA

-1066 GSWVT
+1066 GSWIT
-1071 FTFFLVILMYLSWW
+1071 FAFFLVLLMYLSWW

-1197 VRISMRAEPLLRA
+1197 LRISMRAEPLLRA
-1210 GTGTL
+1210 GTGTT
-1215 ANPADAI
+1215 AI
-1222 GIQLYKLPLRDWW
+1222 GIQLYKLPLHDWW

-1281 MMLASPWGRILR
+1281 MMLSSPWGRILR

-1317 AVGAAIAG
+1317 AIGAAIAG

-1361 ANNRGMVI
+1361 ANNRGMII

-1387 RGDMDSIFHEGVD
+1387 RGDIDSIFHEGVA
-1400 GIDEFFAWLMLDVIG
+1400 GIDEFFAWLILDVLG
-1415 MVNSDLSII
+1415 TVSSDLSII

-1470 DNPSSHSS
+1470 DDPRPNPEQPSF
-1478 SQDNAEKVDF
+1478 E
-1488 KGRRK
+1488 RRTE

>member
-1 MPLLV
+1 MD
-6 HRHSEVAL
+6 R
-14 DKDEEGVAVRRWMK
+14 DEEGVAVRRWMK
-28 LGFVLIILGFIV
+28 LGFVLIILGFLV
-40 GLSQIQDLKDGVSS
+40 GFSQIQDMKDGVAS

-86 FKRTISSLFPESDTS
+86 FKRTIFSLLPKSHTS

-106 PSDTVSPSPSSDFSA
+106 PSDTVPPKPLSDFSA
-121 SIRNG
+121 SIRDG
-126 WDSIPAEL
+126 WDSIPVEL

-151 SGIFSLLI
+151 SGILSLLI

-177 YILYW
+177 YVLYW
-182 MLNNLNGWIRTVAIF
+182 MLNNLKGWIRTVAII
-197 SSPVTILLIFAFCL
+197 SSPFIILLIFAFCL

-222 DPTFRLTSVM
+222 SPTFRLTSVL
-232 FTGFYWAAAYLSIAV
+232 FTGFYWAAAYLAIAV

-283 HTLVEGE
+283 YTLVGGE

-322 GVLIDRLV
+322 GVLIDRLI
-330 YSRFRKRHALPQVMM
+330 YSRFRKRHALPQAMM

-355 RGIWYI
+355 RGILYI

-370 VPDVDWRLTTSSTEF
+370 VPDVDWRLTTSRTEF

-396 KLWPSWMNQTMR
+396 KLWPSWMNQTIR

-416 EKSHSDMDQT
+416 EKSHGDMDQI
-426 ACIETGKPDNFS
+426 ACIEAGKPDNFS
-438 SNWDSDTGI
+438 SSWDSDSGI
-447 CSVTEYLPFREM
+447 CNVMEYLPFREM

-472 LIIGVFAAVILLLLM
+472 LIIGVFAAVILLILM

-528 SGFGGVLFGMYARIN
+528 SGFGGVLFGMYVRVN

-555 SVIVLGTL
+555 SVIILGTL
-563 GSVRGALIASVII
+563 GSIRGALIASVII

-588 SAGSELDRPSYAA
+588 SAGSKLDRPSYAA
-601 FEEAMPYMFLIG
+601 FEEAMPYLFLIG

-622 GDALENWQIER
+622 GYALENWQIER
-633 ARKNQG
+633 SRKNQG
-639 SVFGLQNTCFLV
+639 SVFSLQNTGLLI

-666 LWCILI
+666 LWGILI
-672 FWFYLLSHIKV
+672 FWFYLLRHIKV
-683 GYSDTIPSLPE
+683 GYSDTSSLPE
-694 LPYVRNQFRGFSSS
+694 LPYVGDQFRRFSSL

-721 MLVSILDDR
+721 VFVSILDDR

-738 YLVDYLFFILSVFG
+738 YLVDFIFVILSVFG
-752 LILLYSSVA
+752 LILLYSSIA
-761 SYISDYSKIFDLTT
+761 SYISDYSKIFGPST
-775 GLSSEQKRQLM
+775 GLSSEQKKQLL
-786 VLGLAGTVFVYLVD
+786 VLGLAGSVFVYLVD
-800 YLVAGSGTIYLAIDI
+800 YLVAGSGTIYLIIDV

-821 VSGIVLAAIT
+821 VSGLVLVVIM
-831 LFLSRSELM
+831 LFLSRPELTG
-840 SLFND
+840 LFND

-856 QKWASIFG
+856 QKWASILG

-871 VYFLDTVTSGS
+871 VYFLDTITSGS

-890 LLYLVCLLLGI
+890 LLYLVFLLLGI
-901 LAVAATIAK
+901 FAVANTIAK

-922 FILVAGLLLY
+922 FILIAGLLLY

-939 SLVRD
+939 GLVRD

-955 YLFLVLSFND
+955 YLFLVLSFKD
-965 LTRLIFTVFSGLTEL
+965 LTRLIFGAFSSLTEL
-980 ITQNESFKNLKE
+980 ISQNESFRNLKE
-992 PASTNLRP
+992 QALTTLRP
-1000 FPLFF
+1000 FPLLF

-1010 LYVPFDQIT
+1010 LYVPFDQIK
-1019 MLGIFFILYSINPLT
+1019 MLGLFFILYSINPLT
-1034 NFVSKIAENLQR
+1034 DFVSKIAENLQR
-1046 NFWDVILPVSKA
+1046 NFWGGILPASKA

-1066 GSWVT
+1066 GSWIT
-1071 FTFFLVILMYLSWW
+1071 FAFFLVLLMYLSWW

-1197 VRISMRAEPLLRA
+1197 LRISMRAEPLLRA
-1210 GTGTL
+1210 GTGTT
-1215 ANPADAI
+1215 AI
-1222 GIQLYKLPLRDWW
+1222 GIQLYKLPLHDWW

-1281 MMLASPWGRILR
+1281 MMLSSPWGRILR

-1317 AVGAAIAG
+1317 AIGAAIAG

-1361 ANNRGMVI
+1361 ANNRGMII

-1387 RGDMDSIFHEGVD
+1387 RGDIDSIFHEGVA
-1400 GIDEFFAWLMLDVIG
+1400 GIDEFFAWLILDVLG
-1415 MVNSDLSII
+1415 TVSSDLSII

-1470 DNPSSHSS
+1470 DDPRPNPEQPSF
-1478 SQDNAEKVDF
+1478 E
-1488 KGRRK
+1488 RRTE

>member
-1 MPLLV
+1 MD
-6 HRHSEVAL
+6 R
-14 DKDEEGVAVRRWMK
+14 DEEGVAVRRWMK
-28 LGFVLIILGFIV
+28 LGFVLIILGFLV
-40 GLSQIQDLKDGVSS
+40 GLSQILDMKGGVAS

-86 FKRTISSLFPESDTS
+86 FKRTIFSLLPESHTS

-106 PSDTVSPSPSSDFSA
+106 PSDTVPPNPLSDFSA
-121 SIRNG
+121 SIRDG
-126 WDSIPAEL
+126 WDSIPVEL

-151 SGIFSLLI
+151 SGILSLLI

-177 YILYW
+177 YVLYW
-182 MLNNLNGWIRTVAIF
+182 MLNNLKGWTRTVAIF
-197 SSPVTILLIFAFCL
+197 SSPFIILLIFAFCL

-222 DPTFRLTSVM
+222 SPTFRLTSVL
-232 FTGFYWAAAYLSIAV
+232 FTGFYWAAAYLAIAV

-283 HTLVEGE
+283 YTLVEGE
-290 KVLNIDVKKD
+290 KILNIDVKKD

-322 GVLIDRLV
+322 GVLIDRLI

-355 RGIWYI
+355 RGILYI

-370 VPDVDWRLTTSSTEF
+370 VPDVDWRLTTSRTEF

-416 EKSHSDMDQT
+416 EKSHGDMDQT

-438 SNWDSDTGI
+438 SSWDSDSGI
-447 CSVTEYLPFREM
+447 CNVTEYLPFREM

-472 LIIGVFAAVILLLLM
+472 LIIGVFAAVILLILM

-528 SGFGGVLFGMYARIN
+528 SGFGGVLFGMYVRVN

-555 SVIVLGTL
+555 SVIILGTL
-563 GSVRGALIASVII
+563 GSIRGALIASVII

-588 SAGSELDRPSYAA
+588 SAGSKLDRPSYAA
-601 FEEAMPYMFLIG
+601 FEEAMPYLFLIG

-622 GDALENWQIER
+622 GYALENWQIER

-639 SVFGLQNTCFLV
+639 SVFSLQNTCLLI

-666 LWCILI
+666 LWGILI
-672 FWFYLLSHIKV
+672 FWFYLLRHIKV
-683 GYSDTIPSLPE
+683 GYSDTPSLPE
-694 LPYVRNQFRGFSSS
+694 LPYVGDLFRRFSSL

-721 MLVSILDDR
+721 VLVSILDDR

-738 YLVDYLFFILSVFG
+738 YLVDFIFVILSVFG
-752 LILLYSSVA
+752 LILLYSSLA
-761 SYISDYSKIFDLTT
+761 SYISDYSKIFGPST
-775 GLSSEQKRQLM
+775 GLSSEQKKQLL
-786 VLGLAGTVFVYLVD
+786 VLGLAGSVFVYLVD
-800 YLVAGSGTIYLAIDI
+800 YLVAGSGTIYLIIDV

-821 VSGIVLAAIT
+821 VSGLVLVVIM
-831 LFLSRSELM
+831 LFLSRPELTG
-840 SLFND
+840 LFND

-850 KALTEV
+850 RALTEV
-856 QKWASIFG
+856 QKWASILG

-871 VYFLDTVTSGS
+871 VYFLDTITSGS

-890 LLYLVCLLLGI
+890 LLYLVFLLLGI
-901 LAVAATIAK
+901 FVVAATIAK

-922 FILVAGLLLY
+922 FILIAGLLLY

-939 SLVRD
+939 GLVRD

-955 YLFLVLSFND
+955 YLFLVLSFKD
-965 LTRLIFTVFSGLTEL
+965 LTRLIFGAFSSLTEL
-980 ITQNESFKNLKE
+980 ISQNESFRNLKE
-992 PASTNLRP
+992 QALTTLRP
-1000 FPLFF
+1000 FPLLF

-1010 LYVPFDQIT
+1010 LYVPFDQIK
-1019 MLGIFFILYSINPLT
+1019 MLGLFFILYSINPLT
-1034 NFVSKIAENLQR
+1034 DFVSKGFANLQR
-1046 NFWDVILPVSKA
+1046 IFWSAIMPPSKA
-1058 QYGRSSER
+1058 KYGRSSER
-1066 GSWVT
+1066 GSWIT
-1071 FTFFLVILMYLSWW
+1071 FAFFLVLLMYLAWW

-1197 VRISMRAEPLLRA
+1197 LRISMRAEPLLRA
-1210 GTGTL
+1210 GTGTT
-1215 ANPADAI
+1215 AI
-1222 GIQLYKLPLRDWW
+1222 GIQLYKLPLHDWW

-1281 MMLASPWGRILR
+1281 MMLSSPWGRILR

-1304 HGHDVFRHKATSL
+1304 HGHNVFRHKATSL
-1317 AVGAAIAG
+1317 AIGAAIAG

-1361 ANNRGMVI
+1361 ANNRGMII

-1374 VLTEFVFNLMVVA
+1374 VMTEFVFNLMVVA
-1387 RGDMDSIFHEGVD
+1387 RGDIDSIFHEGVA
-1400 GIDEFFAWLMLDVIG
+1400 GIDEFFAWLILDVLG
-1415 MVNSDLSII
+1415 TVSSDLSII

-1470 DNPSSHSS
+1470 DDPRPNPEQPSF
-1478 SQDNAEKVDF
+1478 E
-1488 KGRRK
+1488 RRTE

>member
-1 MPLLV
+1 
-6 HRHSEVAL
+6 
-14 DKDEEGVAVRRWMK
+14 MK
-28 LGFVLIILGFIV
+28 LGFVLIILGFLV
-40 GLSQIQDLKDGVSS
+40 GFSQIQDMKDGVAS

-86 FKRTISSLFPESDTS
+86 FKRMIFSLLPKSHTS

-106 PSDTVSPSPSSDFSA
+106 PSDTVPPKPLSDFSA
-121 SIRNG
+121 SIRDG
-126 WDSIPAEL
+126 WDSIPVEL

-151 SGIFSLLI
+151 SGILSLLI

-177 YILYW
+177 YVLYW
-182 MLNNLNGWIRTVAIF
+182 MLNNLKGWIRTVAII
-197 SSPVTILLIFAFCL
+197 SSPFIILLIFAFCL

-222 DPTFRLTSVM
+222 SPTFRLTSVL
-232 FTGFYWAAAYLSIAV
+232 FTGFYWAAAYLAIAV

-283 HTLVEGE
+283 YTLVEGE

-322 GVLIDRLV
+322 GVLIDRLI
-330 YSRFRKRHALPQVMM
+330 YSRFRKRHALPQAMM

-355 RGIWYI
+355 RGILYI

-370 VPDVDWRLTTSSTEF
+370 VPDVDWRLTTSRTEF

-396 KLWPSWMNQTMR
+396 KLWPSWMNQTIR

-416 EKSHSDMDQT
+416 EKSHGDMDQI
-426 ACIETGKPDNFS
+426 ACIEAGKPDNFS
-438 SNWDSDTGI
+438 SSWDSDSGI
-447 CSVTEYLPFREM
+447 CNVMEYLPFREM

-472 LIIGVFAAVILLLLM
+472 LIIGVFAAVILLILM

-528 SGFGGVLFGMYARIN
+528 SGFGGVLFGMYVRVN

-555 SVIVLGTL
+555 SVIILGTL
-563 GSVRGALIASVII
+563 GSIRGALIASVII

-588 SAGSELDRPSYAA
+588 SAGSKLDRPSYAA
-601 FEEAMPYMFLIG
+601 FEEAMPYLFLIG

-622 GDALENWQIER
+622 GYALENWQIER

-639 SVFGLQNTCFLV
+639 SVFSLQNTGLLI

-666 LWCILI
+666 LWGILI
-672 FWFYLLSHIKV
+672 FWFYLLRHITV
-683 GYSDTIPSLPE
+683 GYSDTPSLPE
-694 LPYVRNQFRGFSSS
+694 LPYVGDLFRRFSSL

-721 MLVSILDDR
+721 VLVSILDDR

-738 YLVDYLFFILSVFG
+738 YLVDFIFVILSVFG
-752 LILLYSSVA
+752 LILLYSSIA
-761 SYISDYSKIFDLTT
+761 SYISDYSKIFGPST
-775 GLSSEQKRQLM
+775 GLSSEQKKQLL
-786 VLGLAGTVFVYLVD
+786 VLGLAGSVFVYLVD
-800 YLVAGSGTIYLAIDI
+800 YLVAGSGTIYLIIDV

-821 VSGIVLAAIT
+821 VSGLVLVVIM
-831 LFLSRSELM
+831 LFLSRPELTG
-840 SLFND
+840 LFND

-856 QKWASIFG
+856 QKWASILG

-871 VYFLDTVTSGS
+871 VYFLDTITSGS

-890 LLYLVCLLLGI
+890 LLYLVFLLLGI
-901 LAVAATIAK
+901 FAVANTIAK

-922 FILVAGLLLY
+922 FILIAGLLLY

-939 SLVRD
+939 GLVRD

-955 YLFLVLSFND
+955 YLFLVLSFKD
-965 LTRLIFTVFSGLTEL
+965 LTRLIFGAFSSLTEL
-980 ITQNESFKNLKE
+980 ISQNESFRNLKE
-992 PASTNLRP
+992 QALTTLRP
-1000 FPLFF
+1000 FPLLF

-1010 LYVPFDQIT
+1010 LYVPFDQIK
-1019 MLGIFFILYSINPLT
+1019 MLGLFFILYSINPLT
-1034 NFVSKIAENLQR
+1034 DFVSKIAENLQR
-1046 NFWDVILPVSKA
+1046 NFWGGILPASKA

-1066 GSWVT
+1066 GSWIT
-1071 FTFFLVILMYLSWW
+1071 FAFFLVLLMYLSWW

-1197 VRISMRAEPLLRA
+1197 LRISMRAEPLLRA
-1210 GTGTL
+1210 GTGTT
-1215 ANPADAI
+1215 AI
-1222 GIQLYKLPLRDWW
+1222 GIQLYKLPLHDWW

-1281 MMLASPWGRILR
+1281 MMLSSPWGRILR

-1317 AVGAAIAG
+1317 AIGAAIAG

-1361 ANNRGMVI
+1361 ANNRGMII

-1387 RGDMDSIFHEGVD
+1387 RGDIDSIFHEGVA
-1400 GIDEFFAWLMLDVIG
+1400 GIDEFFAWLILDVLG
-1415 MVNSDLSII
+1415 TVSSDLSII

-1470 DNPSSHSS
+1470 DDPRPNPEQPSF
-1478 SQDNAEKVDF
+1478 E
-1488 KGRRK
+1488 RRTE

>member
-1 MPLLV
+1 MD
-6 HRHSEVAL
+6 R
-14 DKDEEGVAVRRWMK
+14 DEEGVAVRRWMK
-28 LGFVLIILGFIV
+28 LGFVLIILGFLV
-40 GLSQIQDLKDGVSS
+40 GFSQIQDMKDGVAS

-86 FKRTISSLFPESDTS
+86 FKRMIFSLLPKSHTS

-106 PSDTVSPSPSSDFSA
+106 PSDTVPPKPLSDFSA
-121 SIRNG
+121 SIRDG
-126 WDSIPAEL
+126 WDSIPVEL

-151 SGIFSLLI
+151 SGILSLLI

-177 YILYW
+177 YVLYW
-182 MLNNLNGWIRTVAIF
+182 MLNNLKGWIRTVAII
-197 SSPVTILLIFAFCL
+197 SSPFIILLIFAFCL

-222 DPTFRLTSVM
+222 SPTFRLTSVL
-232 FTGFYWAAAYLSIAV
+232 FTGFYWAAAYLAIAV

-283 HTLVEGE
+283 YTLVEGE

-322 GVLIDRLV
+322 GVLIDRLI
-330 YSRFRKRHALPQVMM
+330 YSRFRKRHALPQAMM

-355 RGIWYI
+355 RGILYI

-370 VPDVDWRLTTSSTEF
+370 VPDVDWRLTTSRTEF

-396 KLWPSWMNQTMR
+396 KLWPSWMNQTIR

-416 EKSHSDMDQT
+416 EKSHGDMDQI
-426 ACIETGKPDNFS
+426 ACIEAGKPDNFS
-438 SNWDSDTGI
+438 SSWDSDSGI
-447 CSVTEYLPFREM
+447 CNVMEYLPFREM

-472 LIIGVFAAVILLLLM
+472 LIIGVFAAVILLILM

-528 SGFGGVLFGMYARIN
+528 SGFGGVLFGMYVRVN

-555 SVIVLGTL
+555 SVIILGTL
-563 GSVRGALIASVII
+563 GSIRGALIASVII

-588 SAGSELDRPSYAA
+588 SAGSKLDRPSYAA
-601 FEEAMPYMFLIG
+601 FEEAMPYLFLIG

-622 GDALENWQIER
+622 GYALENWQIER

-639 SVFGLQNTCFLV
+639 SVFSLQNTGLLI

-666 LWCILI
+666 LWGILI
-672 FWFYLLSHIKV
+672 FWFYLLRHIKV
-683 GYSDTIPSLPE
+683 GYSDTPSLPE
-694 LPYVRNQFRGFSSS
+694 LPYVGDLFRRFSSL

-721 MLVSILDDR
+721 VLVSILDDR

-738 YLVDYLFFILSVFG
+738 YLVDFIFVILSVFG
-752 LILLYSSVA
+752 LILLYSSIA
-761 SYISDYSKIFDLTT
+761 SYISDYSKIFGPST
-775 GLSSEQKRQLM
+775 GLSSEQKKQLL
-786 VLGLAGTVFVYLVD
+786 VLGLAGSVFVYLVD
-800 YLVAGSGTIYLAIDI
+800 YLVAGSGTIYLIIDV

-821 VSGIVLAAIT
+821 VSGLVLVVIM
-831 LFLSRSELM
+831 LFLSRPELTG
-840 SLFND
+840 LFND

-856 QKWASIFG
+856 QKWASILG

-871 VYFLDTVTSGS
+871 VYFLDTITSGS

-890 LLYLVCLLLGI
+890 LLYLVFLLLGI
-901 LAVAATIAK
+901 FAVANTIAK

-922 FILVAGLLLY
+922 FILIAGLLLY

-939 SLVRD
+939 GLVRD

-955 YLFLVLSFND
+955 YLFLVLSFKD
-965 LTRLIFTVFSGLTEL
+965 LTRLIFGAFSSLTEL
-980 ITQNESFKNLKE
+980 ISQNESFRNLKE
-992 PASTNLRP
+992 QALTTLRP
-1000 FPLFF
+1000 FPLLF

-1010 LYVPFDQIT
+1010 LYVPFDQIK
-1019 MLGIFFILYSINPLT
+1019 MLGLFFILYSINPLT
-1034 NFVSKIAENLQR
+1034 DFVSKIAENLQR
-1046 NFWDVILPVSKA
+1046 NFWGGILPASKA

-1066 GSWVT
+1066 GSWIT
-1071 FTFFLVILMYLSWW
+1071 FAFFLVLLMYLSWW

-1197 VRISMRAEPLLRA
+1197 LRISMRAEPLLRA
-1210 GTGTL
+1210 GTGTT
-1215 ANPADAI
+1215 AI
-1222 GIQLYKLPLRDWW
+1222 GIQLYKLPLHDWW

-1281 MMLASPWGRILR
+1281 MMLSSPWGRILR

-1317 AVGAAIAG
+1317 AIGAAIAG

-1361 ANNRGMVI
+1361 ANNRGMII

-1387 RGDMDSIFHEGVD
+1387 RGDIDSIFHEGVA
-1400 GIDEFFAWLMLDVIG
+1400 GIDEFFAWLILDVLG
-1415 MVNSDLSII
+1415 TVSSDLSII

-1470 DNPSSHSS
+1470 DDPRPNPEQPSF
-1478 SQDNAEKVDF
+1478 E
-1488 KGRRK
+1488 RRTE

>member
-1 MPLLV
+1 MD
-6 HRHSEVAL
+6 R
-14 DKDEEGVAVRRWMK
+14 DKEGVAVRRWMK
-28 LGFVLIILGFIV
+28 LGFVLIILGFLV
-40 GLSQIQDLKDGVSS
+40 GLSQIQDLNDGVASN
-54 GHYNRALEHLHVAYV
+54 HYNRALEHLHVAYV

-86 FKRTISSLFPESDTS
+86 FKRTILSLLPKSHTS

-106 PSDTVSPSPSSDFSA
+106 PSDTVPPNPLSDFSA
-121 SIRNG
+121 SIRDG
-126 WDSIPAEL
+126 WDSIPVEL

-182 MLNNLNGWIRTVAIF
+182 MLNNLKGWTRTVAVF
-197 SSPVTILLIFAFCL
+197 SSPIIILLIFAVCL

-222 DPTFRLTSVM
+222 SPTFRLTSVL
-232 FTGFYWAAAYLSIAV
+232 FTGFYWAAAYLAIAV

-273 GFTIMWSPFF
+273 GFTVMWSPFF
-283 HTLVEGE
+283 YTLVEGE

-322 GVLIDRLV
+322 GVLIDRLI
-330 YSRFRKRHALPQVMM
+330 YSRFRKRNALPQAMM

-355 RGIWYI
+355 RGILYI

-370 VPDVDWRLTTSSTEF
+370 VPDVDWRLSTSSTEF

-426 ACIETGKPDNFS
+426 ACIEAGKPDDFS
-438 SNWDSDTGI
+438 SSWDSDSGI
-447 CSVTEYLPFREM
+447 CNVMEYLPFREM
-459 ADASYFL
+459 ADASYSL

-472 LIIGVFAAVILLLLM
+472 LIVGVFAAVILLLLM

-528 SGFGGVLFGMYARIN
+528 SGFGGVLFGMYVRVN

-576 GMVRAISAPVLI
+576 GMVRAISGPVLI
-588 SAGSELDRPSYAA
+588 SAGSKLDRPSYAA
-601 FEEAMPYMFLIG
+601 FEEAMPYLFLIG

-622 GDALENWQIER
+622 GHALKNWQIER

-639 SVFGLQNTCFLV
+639 SVYSLQNTGLLI

-666 LWCILI
+666 LWGILI
-672 FWFYLLSHIKV
+672 FGFYLLSHIKI
-683 GYSDTIPSLPE
+683 GHSDTISSLPE
-694 LPYVRNQFRGFSSS
+694 LPYVGDQFRGFSSS

-721 MLVSILDDR
+721 VFVSILDDR

-738 YLVDYLFFILSVFG
+738 YLVDFIFIILSIFG
-752 LILLYSSVA
+752 LILLYSSLA
-761 SYISDYSKIFDLTT
+761 SYISDYSKIFDPTT
-775 GLSSEQKRQLM
+775 GLSSEQKKQLM

-800 YLVAGSGTIYLAIDI
+800 YLVAGSGTIYLFIDV

-821 VSGIVLAAIT
+821 VSGIALAVIT

-856 QKWASIFG
+856 QKWALMLG

-910 SKAEISHRLNLF
+910 SKAEISHRLNLLF
-922 FILVAGLLLY
+922 VAVAVLLLY
-932 FEDTIEP
+932 FADMIEP
-939 SLVRD
+939 GLVRD

-965 LTRLIFTVFSGLTEL
+965 LTRLIFSVFSSLTEL
-980 ITQNESFKNLKE
+980 INQNESFRNLKE
-992 PASTNLRP
+992 QASTNLRP
-1000 FPLFF
+1000 FPLLF

-1010 LYVPFDQIT
+1010 LYVPFEQIE
-1019 MLGIFFILYSINPLT
+1019 MLGLFFILYSINPLT
-1034 NFVSKIAENLQR
+1034 KFVSKIAENLQR
-1046 NFWDVILPVSKA
+1046 NFWGVILPASKA

-1071 FTFFLVILMYLSWW
+1071 FAFFLVLLMYLAWW

-1210 GTGTL
+1210 GTGTT
-1215 ANPADAI
+1215 AI
-1222 GIQLYKLPLRDWW
+1222 GIQLYKLPLQDWW
-1235 ESTMDKSVGEW
+1235 ESTMAQSVGEW

-1304 HGHDVFRHKATSL
+1304 HGHDVFRHKAMSL

-1387 RGDMDSIFHEGVD
+1387 RGDIDSIFHEGVA
-1400 GIDEFFAWLMLDVIG
+1400 GIDEFFAWFILDVIG

-1470 DNPSSHSS
+1470 DDPRSNP
-1478 SQDNAEKVDF
+1478 EPDF
-1488 KGRRK
+1488 ERRTE

>member
-1 MPLLV
+1 MD
-6 HRHSEVAL
+6 R
-14 DKDEEGVAVRRWMK
+14 DKEGVAVRRWMK
-28 LGFVLIILGFIV
+28 LGFVLIILGFLV
-40 GLSQIQDLKDGVSS
+40 GFSQIQDMKDGVAS

-86 FKRTISSLFPESDTS
+86 FKRTIFSLLPKSHTS

-106 PSDTVSPSPSSDFSA
+106 PSDTVPPKPLSDFSA
-121 SIRNG
+121 SIRDG
-126 WDSIPAEL
+126 WDSIPVEL

-151 SGIFSLLI
+151 SGILSLLI

-177 YILYW
+177 YVLYW
-182 MLNNLNGWIRTVAIF
+182 MLNNLKGWIRTVAII
-197 SSPVTILLIFAFCL
+197 SSPFIILLIFAFCL

-222 DPTFRLTSVM
+222 SPTFRLTSVL
-232 FTGFYWAAAYLSIAV
+232 FTGFYWAAAYLAIAV

-283 HTLVEGE
+283 YTLVGGE

-322 GVLIDRLV
+322 GVLIDRLI
-330 YSRFRKRHALPQVMM
+330 YSRFRKRHALPQAMM

-355 RGIWYI
+355 RGILYI

-370 VPDVDWRLTTSSTEF
+370 VPDVDWRLTTSRTEF

-416 EKSHSDMDQT
+416 EKSHGDMDQI
-426 ACIETGKPDNFS
+426 ACIEAGKPDNFS
-438 SNWDSDTGI
+438 SSWDSDSGI
-447 CSVTEYLPFREM
+447 CNVMEYLPFREM

-472 LIIGVFAAVILLLLM
+472 LIIGVFAAVILLILM

-528 SGFGGVLFGMYARIN
+528 SGFGGVLFGMYVRVN

-555 SVIVLGTL
+555 SVIILGTL
-563 GSVRGALIASVII
+563 GSIRGALIASVII

-588 SAGSELDRPSYAA
+588 SAGSKLDRPSYAA
-601 FEEAMPYMFLIG
+601 FEEAMPYLFLIG

-622 GDALENWQIER
+622 GYALENWQIER
-633 ARKNQG
+633 SRKNQG
-639 SVFGLQNTCFLV
+639 SVFSLQNTGLLI

-666 LWCILI
+666 LWGILI
-672 FWFYLLSHIKV
+672 FWFYLLRHITV
-683 GYSDTIPSLPE
+683 GYSDTPSLPE
-694 LPYVRNQFRGFSSS
+694 LPYVGDLFRRFSSL

-721 MLVSILDDR
+721 VLVSILDDR

-738 YLVDYLFFILSVFG
+738 YLVDFIFVILSVFG
-752 LILLYSSVA
+752 LILLYSSIA
-761 SYISDYSKIFDLTT
+761 SYISDYSKIFGPST
-775 GLSSEQKRQLM
+775 GLSSEQKKQLL
-786 VLGLAGTVFVYLVD
+786 VLGLAGSVFVYLVD
-800 YLVAGSGTIYLAIDI
+800 YLVAGSGTIYLIIDV

-821 VSGIVLAAIT
+821 VSGLVLVVIM
-831 LFLSRSELM
+831 LFLSRPELTV
-840 SLFND
+840 LFND

-856 QKWASIFG
+856 QKWASILG

-871 VYFLDTVTSGS
+871 VYFLDTITSGS

-890 LLYLVCLLLGI
+890 LLYLVFLLLGI
-901 LAVAATIAK
+901 FAVANTIAK

-922 FILVAGLLLY
+922 FILIAGLLLY

-939 SLVRD
+939 GLVRD

-955 YLFLVLSFND
+955 YLFLVLSFKD
-965 LTRLIFTVFSGLTEL
+965 LTRLIFSAFSSLTEL
-980 ITQNESFKNLKE
+980 ISQNESFRNLKE
-992 PASTNLRP
+992 QALTTLRP
-1000 FPLFF
+1000 FPLLF

-1010 LYVPFDQIT
+1010 LYVPFDQIK
-1019 MLGIFFILYSINPLT
+1019 MLGLFFILYSINPLT
-1034 NFVSKIAENLQR
+1034 DFVSKIAENLQR
-1046 NFWDVILPVSKA
+1046 NFWGGILPASKA

-1066 GSWVT
+1066 GSWIT
-1071 FTFFLVILMYLSWW
+1071 FAFFLVLLMYLSWW

-1197 VRISMRAEPLLRA
+1197 LRISMRAEPLLRA
-1210 GTGTL
+1210 GTGTT
-1215 ANPADAI
+1215 AI
-1222 GIQLYKLPLRDWW
+1222 GIQLYKLPLHDWW

-1281 MMLASPWGRILR
+1281 MMLSSPWGRILR

-1317 AVGAAIAG
+1317 AIGAAIAG

-1361 ANNRGMVI
+1361 ANNRGMII

-1387 RGDMDSIFHEGVD
+1387 RGDIDSIFHEGVA
-1400 GIDEFFAWLMLDVIG
+1400 GIDEFFAWLILDVLG
-1415 MVNSDLSII
+1415 TVSSDLSII

-1470 DNPSSHSS
+1470 DDPRPNPEQPSF
-1478 SQDNAEKVDF
+1478 E
-1488 KGRRK
+1488 RRTE

>member
-1 MPLLV
+1 MD
-6 HRHSEVAL
+6 R
-14 DKDEEGVAVRRWMK
+14 DKEGVAVRRWMK
-28 LGFVLIILGFIV
+28 LGFVLIILGFLV
-40 GLSQIQDLKDGVSS
+40 GLSQIQDLNDGVASN
-54 GHYNRALEHLHVAYV
+54 HYNRALEHLHVAYV

-86 FKRTISSLFPESDTS
+86 FKRTILSLLPKSHTS

-106 PSDTVSPSPSSDFSA
+106 PSDTVPPNPLSDFSA
-121 SIRNG
+121 SIRDG
-126 WDSIPAEL
+126 WDSIPVEL

-182 MLNNLNGWIRTVAIF
+182 MLNNLKGWTRTVAVF
-197 SSPVTILLIFAFCL
+197 SSPIIILLIFAVCL

-222 DPTFRLTSVM
+222 SPTFRLTSVL
-232 FTGFYWAAAYLSIAV
+232 FTGFYWAAAYLAIAV

-273 GFTIMWSPFF
+273 GFTVMWSPFF
-283 HTLVEGE
+283 YTLVEGE

-322 GVLIDRLV
+322 GVLIDRLI
-330 YSRFRKRHALPQVMM
+330 YSRFRKRNALPQAMM

-355 RGIWYI
+355 RGILYI

-370 VPDVDWRLTTSSTEF
+370 VPDVDWRLSTSSTEF

-416 EKSHSDMDQT
+416 EKSHSDMDQI
-426 ACIETGKPDNFS
+426 ACIEAGKPDDFS
-438 SNWDSDTGI
+438 SSWDSDSGI
-447 CSVTEYLPFREM
+447 CNVMEYLPFREM
-459 ADASYFL
+459 ADASYSL

-472 LIIGVFAAVILLLLM
+472 LIVGVFAAVILLLLM

-528 SGFGGVLFGMYARIN
+528 SGFGGVLFGMYVRVN

-576 GMVRAISAPVLI
+576 GMVRAISGPVLI
-588 SAGSELDRPSYAA
+588 SAGSKLDRPSYAA
-601 FEEAMPYMFLIG
+601 FEEAMPYLFLIG

-622 GDALENWQIER
+622 GHALENWQIER

-639 SVFGLQNTCFLV
+639 SVYSLQNTGLLI

-672 FWFYLLSHIKV
+672 FGFYLLSHIKI
-683 GYSDTIPSLPE
+683 GHSDTISSLPE
-694 LPYVRNQFRGFSSS
+694 LPYVGDQFRGFSSS

-721 MLVSILDDR
+721 VFVSILDDR

-738 YLVDYLFFILSVFG
+738 YLVDFIFIILSIFG
-752 LILLYSSVA
+752 LILLYSSLA
-761 SYISDYSKIFDLTT
+761 SYISDYSKIFDPTT
-775 GLSSEQKRQLM
+775 GLSSEQKKQLM

-800 YLVAGSGTIYLAIDI
+800 YLVAGSGTIYLFIDV

-821 VSGIVLAAIT
+821 VSGISLAVIT

-856 QKWASIFG
+856 QKWALMLG

-910 SKAEISHRLNLF
+910 SKAEISHRLNLLF
-922 FILVAGLLLY
+922 VAVAVLLLY
-932 FEDTIEP
+932 FADMIEP
-939 SLVRD
+939 GLVRD

-965 LTRLIFTVFSGLTEL
+965 LTRLIFSVFSSLTEL
-980 ITQNESFKNLKE
+980 INQNESFRNIKE
-992 PASTNLRP
+992 QASTNLRP
-1000 FPLFF
+1000 FPLLF

-1010 LYVPFDQIT
+1010 LYVPFEQIE
-1019 MLGIFFILYSINPLT
+1019 MLGLFFILYSINPLT
-1034 NFVSKIAENLQR
+1034 KFVSKIAENLQR
-1046 NFWDVILPVSKA
+1046 NFWGVILPASKA

-1071 FTFFLVILMYLSWW
+1071 FAFFLVLLMYLAWW

-1210 GTGTL
+1210 GTGTT
-1215 ANPADAI
+1215 AI
-1222 GIQLYKLPLRDWW
+1222 GIQLYKLPLQDWW
-1235 ESTMDKSVGEW
+1235 ESTMAQSVGEW

-1304 HGHDVFRHKATSL
+1304 HGHDVFRHKAMSL

-1387 RGDMDSIFHEGVD
+1387 RGDIDSIFHEGVA
-1400 GIDEFFAWLMLDVIG
+1400 GIDEFFAWFILDVIG

-1470 DNPSSHSS
+1470 DDPRPNP
-1478 SQDNAEKVDF
+1478 EPDF
-1488 KGRRK
+1488 ERRTE

>member
-1 MPLLV
+1 MD
-6 HRHSEVAL
+6 R
-14 DKDEEGVAVRRWMK
+14 DKEGVAVRRWMK
-28 LGFVLIILGFIV
+28 LGFVLIILGFLV
-40 GLSQIQDLKDGVSS
+40 GFSQIQDMKDGVAS

-86 FKRTISSLFPESDTS
+86 FKRTIFSLLPKSHTS

-106 PSDTVSPSPSSDFSA
+106 PSDTVPPNPLSDFSA
-121 SIRNG
+121 SIRDG
-126 WDSIPAEL
+126 WDSIPVEL

-151 SGIFSLLI
+151 SGILSLLI

-177 YILYW
+177 YVLYW
-182 MLNNLNGWIRTVAIF
+182 MLNNLKGWIRTVAII
-197 SSPVTILLIFAFCL
+197 SSPFIILLIFAFCL

-222 DPTFRLTSVM
+222 SPTFRLTSVL
-232 FTGFYWAAAYLSIAV
+232 FTGFYWAAAYLAIAV

-283 HTLVEGE
+283 YTLVGGV

-322 GVLIDRLV
+322 GVLIDRLI
-330 YSRFRKRHALPQVMM
+330 YSRFRKRHALPQAMM

-355 RGIWYI
+355 RGILYI

-370 VPDVDWRLTTSSTEF
+370 VPDVDWRLTTSRTEF

-396 KLWPSWMNQTMR
+396 KLWPSWMNQTIR

-416 EKSHSDMDQT
+416 EKSHGDMDQI
-426 ACIETGKPDNFS
+426 ACIEAGKPDNFS
-438 SNWDSDTGI
+438 SSWDSDSGI
-447 CSVTEYLPFREM
+447 CNVMEYLPFREM

-472 LIIGVFAAVILLLLM
+472 LIIGVFAAVILLILM

-528 SGFGGVLFGMYARIN
+528 SGFGGVLFGMYVRVN

-555 SVIVLGTL
+555 SVIILGTL
-563 GSVRGALIASVII
+563 GSIRGALIASVII

-588 SAGSELDRPSYAA
+588 SAGSKLDRPSYAA
-601 FEEAMPYMFLIG
+601 FEEAMPYLFLIG

-622 GDALENWQIER
+622 GYALENWQIER

-639 SVFGLQNTCFLV
+639 SVFSLQNTGLLI

-666 LWCILI
+666 LWGILI
-672 FWFYLLSHIKV
+672 FWFYLLRHIKV
-683 GYSDTIPSLPE
+683 GYSDTPSLPE
-694 LPYVRNQFRGFSSS
+694 LPYVGDQFRRFSSL

-721 MLVSILDDR
+721 VLVSILDDR

-738 YLVDYLFFILSVFG
+738 YLVDFIFVILSVFG
-752 LILLYSSVA
+752 LILLYSSIA
-761 SYISDYSKIFDLTT
+761 SYISDYSKIFGPST
-775 GLSSEQKRQLM
+775 GLSSEQKKQLL
-786 VLGLAGTVFVYLVD
+786 VLGLAGSVFVYLVD
-800 YLVAGSGTIYLAIDI
+800 YLVAGSGTIYLIIDV

-821 VSGIVLAAIT
+821 VSGLVLVVIM
-831 LFLSRSELM
+831 LFLSRPELTG
-840 SLFND
+840 LFND

-856 QKWASIFG
+856 QKWASILG

-871 VYFLDTVTSGS
+871 VYFLDTITSGS

-890 LLYLVCLLLGI
+890 LLYLVFLLLGI
-901 LAVAATIAK
+901 FAVANTIAK

-922 FILVAGLLLY
+922 FILIAGLLLY

-939 SLVRD
+939 GLVRD

-955 YLFLVLSFND
+955 YLFLVLSFKD
-965 LTRLIFTVFSGLTEL
+965 LTRLIFGAFSSLTEL
-980 ITQNESFKNLKE
+980 ISQNESFRNLKE
-992 PASTNLRP
+992 QALTTLRP
-1000 FPLFF
+1000 FPLLF

-1010 LYVPFDQIT
+1010 LYVPFDQIK
-1019 MLGIFFILYSINPLT
+1019 MLGLFFILYSINPLT
-1034 NFVSKIAENLQR
+1034 DFVSKIAENLQR
-1046 NFWDVILPVSKA
+1046 NFWGGILPASKA

-1066 GSWVT
+1066 GSWIT
-1071 FTFFLVILMYLSWW
+1071 FAFFLVLLMYLSWW

-1197 VRISMRAEPLLRA
+1197 LRISMRAEPLLRA
-1210 GTGTL
+1210 GTGTT
-1215 ANPADAI
+1215 AI
-1222 GIQLYKLPLRDWW
+1222 GIQLYKLPLHDWW

-1281 MMLASPWGRILR
+1281 MMLSSPWGRILR

-1317 AVGAAIAG
+1317 AIGAAIAG

-1346 KSTFLIWAAFIVGGR
+1346 KTTFLIWAAFIVGGR
-1361 ANNRGMVI
+1361 ANNRGMII

-1387 RGDMDSIFHEGVD
+1387 RGDIDSIFHEGVA
-1400 GIDEFFAWLMLDVIG
+1400 GIDEFFAWLILDVLG
-1415 MVNSDLSII
+1415 TVSSDLSII

-1470 DNPSSHSS
+1470 DDPRPNPEQPSF
-1478 SQDNAEKVDF
+1478 E
-1488 KGRRK
+1488 RRTE

>member
-1 MPLLV
+1 MD
-6 HRHSEVAL
+6 R
-14 DKDEEGVAVRRWMK
+14 DKEGVAVRKWMK
-28 LGFVLIILGFIV
+28 LGFVLIILGFLV
-40 GLSQIQDLKDGVSS
+40 GLSQIQDLNDGVASN
-54 GHYNRALEHLHVAYV
+54 HYNRALEHLHVAYV

-86 FKRTISSLFPESDTS
+86 FKRTIFSLLPKSHTS

-106 PSDTVSPSPSSDFSA
+106 PSDTVPPNPLSDFSA
-121 SIRNG
+121 SIRDG
-126 WDSIPAEL
+126 WDSIPVEL

-151 SGIFSLLI
+151 SGILSLLI
-159 YGDPLWMFQFFEF
+159 YGDPLWMFQFLEF

-177 YILYW
+177 YVLYW
-182 MLNNLNGWIRTVAIF
+182 MLNNLKGWTRTVTVF
-197 SSPVTILLIFAFCL
+197 SSPIIILLIFAVCL

-222 DPTFRLTSVM
+222 SPTFRLTSVL
-232 FTGFYWAAAYLSIAV
+232 FTGFYWAAAYLAIAV

-273 GFTIMWSPFF
+273 GFTVMWSPFF
-283 HTLVEGE
+283 YTLVEGE

-322 GVLIDRLV
+322 GVLIDRLI
-330 YSRFRKRHALPQVMM
+330 YSRFRKRNALPQAMM

-355 RGIWYI
+355 RGILYI

-370 VPDVDWRLTTSSTEF
+370 VPDVDWRLSTSSTEF

-426 ACIETGKPDNFS
+426 ACIEAGKPDDFS
-438 SNWDSDTGI
+438 SSWDSDSGI
-447 CSVTEYLPFREM
+447 CNVMEYLPFREM
-459 ADASYFL
+459 ADASYSL

-472 LIIGVFAAVILLLLM
+472 LIVGVFAAVILLLLM

-528 SGFGGVLFGMYARIN
+528 SGFGGVLFGMYVRVN

-588 SAGSELDRPSYAA
+588 SAGSKLDRPSYAA
-601 FEEAMPYMFLIG
+601 FEEAMPYLFLIG

-622 GDALENWQIER
+622 GHALENWQIER

-639 SVFGLQNTCFLV
+639 SVYSLQNTGLLI

-666 LWCILI
+666 LWGILI
-672 FWFYLLSHIKV
+672 FGFYLLSHIKI
-683 GYSDTIPSLPE
+683 GHSDTISSLPE
-694 LPYVRNQFRGFSSS
+694 LPYVGDQFRGFSSS

-721 MLVSILDDR
+721 VFVSILDDR

-738 YLVDYLFFILSVFG
+738 YLVDFIFIILSIFG
-752 LILLYSSVA
+752 LILLYSSLA
-761 SYISDYSKIFDLTT
+761 SYISDYSKIFDPTT
-775 GLSSEQKRQLM
+775 GLSSEQKKQLM

-800 YLVAGSGTIYLAIDI
+800 YLVAGSGTIYLFIDV

-821 VSGIVLAAIT
+821 VSGIALAVIT

-856 QKWASIFG
+856 QKWALMLG

-910 SKAEISHRLNLF
+910 SKAEISHRLNLLF
-922 FILVAGLLLY
+922 VAVAVLLLY
-932 FEDTIEP
+932 FADMIEP
-939 SLVRD
+939 GLVRD

-965 LTRLIFTVFSGLTEL
+965 LTRLIFSVFSSSTEL
-980 ITQNESFKNLKE
+980 ISQNESFRNIKE
-992 PASTNLRP
+992 QASTNLRP
-1000 FPLFF
+1000 FPLLF

-1010 LYVPFDQIT
+1010 LYVPFEQIET
-1019 MLGIFFILYSINPLT
+1019 LGLFFILYSINPLT

-1046 NFWDVILPVSKA
+1046 NFWGVILPASKA

-1071 FTFFLVILMYLSWW
+1071 FAFFLVLLMYLAWW

-1210 GTGTL
+1210 GTGTT
-1215 ANPADAI
+1215 AI
-1222 GIQLYKLPLRDWW
+1222 GIQLYKLPLHDWW

-1387 RGDMDSIFHEGVD
+1387 RGDIDSIFHEGVA
-1400 GIDEFFAWLMLDVIG
+1400 GIDEFFAWFILDVIG

-1470 DNPSSHSS
+1470 DDPRPNP
-1478 SQDNAEKVDF
+1478 EPDF
-1488 KGRRK
+1488 ERRTE

>member
-1 MPLLV
+1 MD
-6 HRHSEVAL
+6 R
-14 DKDEEGVAVRRWMK
+14 DNEGVAVRRWMK
-28 LGFVLIILGFIV
+28 LGFVLIILGFLV
-40 GLSQIQDLKDGVSS
+40 GLSQIQDLQEGVASN
-54 GHYNRALEHLHVAYV
+54 HYNRALEHLHVAYV

-86 FKRTISSLFPESDTS
+86 FKRTILSLLPKSHTS

-106 PSDTVSPSPSSDFSA
+106 PSDTVPPNPLSDFSA
-121 SIRNG
+121 SIRDG
-126 WDSIPAEL
+126 WDSIPVEL

-151 SGIFSLLI
+151 SGILSLLI

-182 MLNNLNGWIRTVAIF
+182 MLNNLKGWTRTVAVF
-197 SSPVTILLIFAFCL
+197 SSPIIILLIFAVCL

-222 DPTFRLTSVM
+222 SPTFRLTSVL
-232 FTGFYWAAAYLSIAV
+232 FTGFYWAAAYLAIAV

-273 GFTIMWSPFF
+273 GFTVMWSPFF
-283 HTLVEGE
+283 YTLVEGE

-322 GVLIDRLV
+322 GVLIDRLI
-330 YSRFRKRHALPQVMM
+330 YSRFRKRNALPQAMM

-355 RGIWYI
+355 RGILYI

-370 VPDVDWRLTTSSTEF
+370 VPDVDWRLSTSSTEF

-416 EKSHSDMDQT
+416 EKSHSDMDQI
-426 ACIETGKPDNFS
+426 ACIEAGKPDDFS
-438 SNWDSDTGI
+438 SSWDSDSGI
-447 CSVTEYLPFREM
+447 CNVMEYLPFREM
-459 ADASYFL
+459 ADASYSL

-472 LIIGVFAAVILLLLM
+472 LIVGVFAAVILLLLM

-528 SGFGGVLFGMYARIN
+528 SGFGGVLFGMYVRVN

-576 GMVRAISAPVLI
+576 GMVRAISGPVLI
-588 SAGSELDRPSYAA
+588 SAGSKLDRPSYAA
-601 FEEAMPYMFLIG
+601 FEEAMPYLFLIG

-622 GDALENWQIER
+622 GHALKNWQIER

-639 SVFGLQNTCFLV
+639 SVYSLQNTGLLI

-666 LWCILI
+666 LWSILI
-672 FWFYLLSHIKV
+672 FGFYLLSHIKI
-683 GYSDTIPSLPE
+683 GHSDTISSLPE
-694 LPYVRNQFRGFSSS
+694 LPYVGDQFRGFSSS

-721 MLVSILDDR
+721 VFVSILDDR

-738 YLVDYLFFILSVFG
+738 YLVDFIFIILSIFG
-752 LILLYSSVA
+752 LILLYSSLA
-761 SYISDYSKIFDLTT
+761 SYISDYSKIFDPTT
-775 GLSSEQKRQLM
+775 GLSSEQKKQLM

-800 YLVAGSGTIYLAIDI
+800 YLVAGSGTIYLFIDV

-821 VSGIVLAAIT
+821 VSGISLAVIT

-856 QKWASIFG
+856 QKWALMLG

-910 SKAEISHRLNLF
+910 SKAEISHRLNLLF
-922 FILVAGLLLY
+922 VAVAVLLLY
-932 FEDTIEP
+932 FADMIEP
-939 SLVRD
+939 GLVRD

-965 LTRLIFTVFSGLTEL
+965 LTRLIFSVFSSLTEL
-980 ITQNESFKNLKE
+980 INQNESFRNIKE
-992 PASTNLRP
+992 QASTNLRP
-1000 FPLFF
+1000 FPLLF

-1010 LYVPFDQIT
+1010 LYVPFEQIE
-1019 MLGIFFILYSINPLT
+1019 MLGLFFILYSINPLT

-1046 NFWDVILPVSKA
+1046 NFWGVILPASKA

-1071 FTFFLVILMYLSWW
+1071 FAFFLVLLMYLAWW

-1210 GTGTL
+1210 GTGTT
-1215 ANPADAI
+1215 AI
-1222 GIQLYKLPLRDWW
+1222 GIQLYKLPLQDWW
-1235 ESTMDKSVGEW
+1235 ESTMAQSVGEW

-1304 HGHDVFRHKATSL
+1304 HGHDVFRHKAMSL

-1387 RGDMDSIFHEGVD
+1387 RGDIDSIFHEGVA
-1400 GIDEFFAWLMLDVIG
+1400 GIDEFFAWFILDVIG

-1470 DNPSSHSS
+1470 DDPRPNP
-1478 SQDNAEKVDF
+1478 EPDF
-1488 KGRRK
+1488 ERRTE

>member
-1 MPLLV
+1 MD
-6 HRHSEVAL
+6 R
-14 DKDEEGVAVRRWMK
+14 DKEGVAVRRWMK
-28 LGFVLIILGFIV
+28 LGFVLIILGFLV
-40 GLSQIQDLKDGVSS
+40 GLSQILDMKGGVAS

-86 FKRTISSLFPESDTS
+86 FKRTIFSLLPESHTS

-106 PSDTVSPSPSSDFSA
+106 PSDTVPPKPLSDFSA
-121 SIRNG
+121 SIRDG
-126 WDSIPAEL
+126 WDSIPVEL

-151 SGIFSLLI
+151 SGILSLLI

-177 YILYW
+177 YVLYW
-182 MLNNLNGWIRTVAIF
+182 MLNNLKGWIRTVAII
-197 SSPVTILLIFAFCL
+197 SSPFIILLIFAFCL

-222 DPTFRLTSVM
+222 SPTFRLTSVL
-232 FTGFYWAAAYLSIAV
+232 FTGFYWAAAYLAIAV

-283 HTLVEGE
+283 YTLVEGE
-290 KVLNIDVKKD
+290 KILNIDVKKD

-322 GVLIDRLV
+322 GVLIDRLI

-355 RGIWYI
+355 RGILYI

-370 VPDVDWRLTTSSTEF
+370 VPDVDWRLTTSRTEF

-416 EKSHSDMDQT
+416 EKSHGDMDQT

-438 SNWDSDTGI
+438 SSWDSDSGI
-447 CSVTEYLPFREM
+447 CNVMEYLPFREM

-472 LIIGVFAAVILLLLM
+472 LIIGVFAAVILLILM

-528 SGFGGVLFGMYARIN
+528 SGFGGVLFGMYVRVN

-555 SVIVLGTL
+555 SVIILGTL
-563 GSVRGALIASVII
+563 GSIRGALIASVII

-588 SAGSELDRPSYAA
+588 SAGSKLDRPSYAA
-601 FEEAMPYMFLIG
+601 FEEAMPYLFLIG

-622 GDALENWQIER
+622 GYALENWQIER

-639 SVFGLQNTCFLV
+639 SVFSLQNTGLLI

-666 LWCILI
+666 LWGILI
-672 FWFYLLSHIKV
+672 FWFYLLRHIKV
-683 GYSDTIPSLPE
+683 GYSDTPSLPE
-694 LPYVRNQFRGFSSS
+694 LPYVGDQFRRFSSL

-721 MLVSILDDR
+721 VLVSILDDR

-738 YLVDYLFFILSVFG
+738 YLVDFIFVILSVFG
-752 LILLYSSVA
+752 LILLYSSIA
-761 SYISDYSKIFDLTT
+761 SYISDYSKIFGPST
-775 GLSSEQKRQLM
+775 GLSSEQKKQLL
-786 VLGLAGTVFVYLVD
+786 VLGLAGSVFVYLVD
-800 YLVAGSGTIYLAIDI
+800 YLVAGSGTIYLIIDV

-821 VSGIVLAAIT
+821 VSGPVLVVIM
-831 LFLSRSELM
+831 LFLSRPELTG
-840 SLFND
+840 LFND

-856 QKWASIFG
+856 QKWASILG

-871 VYFLDTVTSGS
+871 VYFLDTITSGS

-890 LLYLVCLLLGI
+890 LLYLVFLLLGI
-901 LAVAATIAK
+901 FVVAATIAK

-922 FILVAGLLLY
+922 FILIAGLLLY

-939 SLVRD
+939 GLVRD

-955 YLFLVLSFND
+955 YLFLVLSFKD
-965 LTRLIFTVFSGLTEL
+965 LTRLIFGAFSSLTEL
-980 ITQNESFKNLKE
+980 ISQNESFRNLKE
-992 PASTNLRP
+992 QALTTLRP
-1000 FPLFF
+1000 FPLLF

-1010 LYVPFDQIT
+1010 LYVPFDQIK
-1019 MLGIFFILYSINPLT
+1019 MLGLFFILYSINPLT
-1034 NFVSKIAENLQR
+1034 DFVSKIAENLQR
-1046 NFWDVILPVSKA
+1046 NFWGGILPASKA

-1066 GSWVT
+1066 GSWIT
-1071 FTFFLVILMYLSWW
+1071 FAFFLVLLMYLSWW

-1197 VRISMRAEPLLRA
+1197 LRISMRAEPLLRA
-1210 GTGTL
+1210 GTGTT
-1215 ANPADAI
+1215 AI
-1222 GIQLYKLPLRDWW
+1222 GIQLYKLPLHDWW

-1281 MMLASPWGRILR
+1281 MMLSSPWGRILR

-1317 AVGAAIAG
+1317 AIGAAIAG

-1361 ANNRGMVI
+1361 ANNRGMII

-1387 RGDMDSIFHEGVD
+1387 RGDIDSIFHEGVA
-1400 GIDEFFAWLMLDVIG
+1400 GIDEFFAWLILDVLG
-1415 MVNSDLSII
+1415 TVSSDLSII

-1470 DNPSSHSS
+1470 DDPRPNPEQPSF
-1478 SQDNAEKVDF
+1478 E
-1488 KGRRK
+1488 RRTE

>member
-1 MPLLV
+1 MD
-6 HRHSEVAL
+6 R
-14 DKDEEGVAVRRWMK
+14 DKEGVAVRRWMK
-28 LGFVLIILGFIV
+28 LGFVLIILGFLV
-40 GLSQIQDLKDGVSS
+40 GLSQIQDLNDGVASN
-54 GHYNRALEHLHVAYV
+54 HYNRALEHLHVAYV

-86 FKRTISSLFPESDTS
+86 FKRTILSLLPKSHTS

-106 PSDTVSPSPSSDFSA
+106 PSDTVPPNPLSDFSA
-121 SIRNG
+121 SIRDG
-126 WDSIPAEL
+126 WDSIPVEL

-182 MLNNLNGWIRTVAIF
+182 MLNNLKGWTRTVAVF
-197 SSPVTILLIFAFCL
+197 SSPIIILLIFAVCL

-222 DPTFRLTSVM
+222 SPTFRLTSVL
-232 FTGFYWAAAYLSIAV
+232 FTGFYWAAAYLAIAV

-273 GFTIMWSPFF
+273 GFTVMWSPFF
-283 HTLVEGE
+283 YTLVEGE

-322 GVLIDRLV
+322 GVLIDRLI
-330 YSRFRKRHALPQVMM
+330 YSRFRKRNALPQAMM

-355 RGIWYI
+355 RGILYI

-370 VPDVDWRLTTSSTEF
+370 VPDVDWRLSTSSTEF

-416 EKSHSDMDQT
+416 EKSHSDMDQI
-426 ACIETGKPDNFS
+426 ACIEAGKPDDFS
-438 SNWDSDTGI
+438 SSWDSDSGI
-447 CSVTEYLPFREM
+447 CNVMEYLPFREM
-459 ADASYFL
+459 ADASYSL

-472 LIIGVFAAVILLLLM
+472 LIVGVFAAVILLLLM

-528 SGFGGVLFGMYARIN
+528 SGFGGVLFGMYVRVN

-576 GMVRAISAPVLI
+576 GMVRAISGPVLI
-588 SAGSELDRPSYAA
+588 SAGSKLDRPSYAA
-601 FEEAMPYMFLIG
+601 FEEAMPYLFLIG

-622 GDALENWQIER
+622 GHALENWQIER

-639 SVFGLQNTCFLV
+639 SVYSLQNTGLLI

-666 LWCILI
+666 LWGILI
-672 FWFYLLSHIKV
+672 FGFYLLSHIKI
-683 GYSDTIPSLPE
+683 GHSDTISSLPE
-694 LPYVRNQFRGFSSS
+694 LPYVGDQFRGFSSS

-721 MLVSILDDR
+721 VFVSILDDR

-738 YLVDYLFFILSVFG
+738 YLVDFIFIILSIFG
-752 LILLYSSVA
+752 LILLYSSLT
-761 SYISDYSKIFDLTT
+761 SYISDYSKIFDPTT
-775 GLSSEQKRQLM
+775 GLSSEQKKQLM

-800 YLVAGSGTIYLAIDI
+800 YLVAGSGTIYLFIDV

-821 VSGIVLAAIT
+821 VSGISLAVIT

-856 QKWASIFG
+856 QKWALMLG

-910 SKAEISHRLNLF
+910 SKAEISHRLNLLF
-922 FILVAGLLLY
+922 VAVAVLLLY
-932 FEDTIEP
+932 FADMIEP
-939 SLVRD
+939 GLVRD

-965 LTRLIFTVFSGLTEL
+965 LTRLIFSVFSSLTEL
-980 ITQNESFKNLKE
+980 INQNESFRNIKE
-992 PASTNLRP
+992 QASTNLRP
-1000 FPLFF
+1000 FPLLF

-1010 LYVPFDQIT
+1010 LYVPFEQIE
-1019 MLGIFFILYSINPLT
+1019 MLGLFFILYSINPLT
-1034 NFVSKIAENLQR
+1034 KFVSKIAENLQR
-1046 NFWDVILPVSKA
+1046 NFWGVILPASKA

-1071 FTFFLVILMYLSWW
+1071 FAFFLVLLMYLAWW

-1210 GTGTL
+1210 GTGTT
-1215 ANPADAI
+1215 AI
-1222 GIQLYKLPLRDWW
+1222 GIQLYKLPLQDWW
-1235 ESTMDKSVGEW
+1235 ESTMAQSVGEW

-1304 HGHDVFRHKATSL
+1304 HGHDVFRHKAMSL

-1387 RGDMDSIFHEGVD
+1387 RGDIDSIFHDGVA
-1400 GIDEFFAWLMLDVIG
+1400 GIDEFFAWFILDVIG

-1470 DNPSSHSS
+1470 DDPRPNP
-1478 SQDNAEKVDF
+1478 EPDF
-1488 KGRRK
+1488 ERRTE

>member
-1 MPLLV
+1 MD
-6 HRHSEVAL
+6 R
-14 DKDEEGVAVRRWMK
+14 DEEGVAVRRWMK
-28 LGFVLIILGFIV
+28 LGFVLIILGFLV
-40 GLSQIQDLKDGVSS
+40 GLSQILDMKGGVAS

-86 FKRTISSLFPESDTS
+86 FKRTIFSLLPKSHTS

-106 PSDTVSPSPSSDFSA
+106 PSDTVPPKPLSDFSA
-121 SIRNG
+121 SIRDG
-126 WDSIPAEL
+126 WDSIPVEL

-151 SGIFSLLI
+151 SGILSLLI
-159 YGDPLWMFQFFEF
+159 YGDPLWMFQFLEF

-177 YILYW
+177 YVLYW
-182 MLNNLNGWIRTVAIF
+182 MLNNLKGWIRTVAII
-197 SSPVTILLIFAFCL
+197 SSPFIILLIFAFCL

-222 DPTFRLTSVM
+222 SPTFRLTSVL
-232 FTGFYWAAAYLSIAV
+232 FTGFYWAAAYLAIAV

-283 HTLVEGE
+283 YTLVEGE

-322 GVLIDRLV
+322 GVLIDRLI
-330 YSRFRKRHALPQVMM
+330 YSRFRKRHALPQAMM

-355 RGIWYI
+355 RGILYI

-370 VPDVDWRLTTSSTEF
+370 VPDVDWRLTTSRTEF

-396 KLWPSWMNQTMR
+396 KLWPSWMNQTIR

-416 EKSHSDMDQT
+416 EKSHGDMDQT
-426 ACIETGKPDNFS
+426 ACIEAGKPDNFS
-438 SNWDSDTGI
+438 SGWDSDSGI
-447 CSVTEYLPFREM
+447 CNVTEYLPFREM

-472 LIIGVFAAVILLLLM
+472 LIIGVFAAVILLILM

-528 SGFGGVLFGMYARIN
+528 SGFGGVLFGMYVRVN

-555 SVIVLGTL
+555 SVIILGTL
-563 GSVRGALIASVII
+563 GSIRGALIASVII

-588 SAGSELDRPSYAA
+588 SAGSKLDRPSYAA
-601 FEEAMPYMFLIG
+601 FEEAMPYLFLIG

-622 GDALENWQIER
+622 GYALENWQIER
-633 ARKNQG
+633 SRKNQG
-639 SVFGLQNTCFLV
+639 SVFSLQNTGLLI

-666 LWCILI
+666 LWGILI
-672 FWFYLLSHIKV
+672 FWFYLLRHIKV
-683 GYSDTIPSLPE
+683 GYSDTPSLPE
-694 LPYVRNQFRGFSSS
+694 LPYVGDQFRRFSSL

-721 MLVSILDDR
+721 VLVSILDDR

-738 YLVDYLFFILSVFG
+738 YLVDFIFVILSVFG
-752 LILLYSSVA
+752 LILLYSSIA
-761 SYISDYSKIFDLTT
+761 SYISDYSKIFGPST
-775 GLSSEQKRQLM
+775 GLSSEQKKQLL
-786 VLGLAGTVFVYLVD
+786 VLGLAGSVFVYLVD
-800 YLVAGSGTIYLAIDI
+800 YLVAGSGTIYLIIDV

-821 VSGIVLAAIT
+821 VSGLVLVVIM
-831 LFLSRSELM
+831 LFLSRPELTG
-840 SLFND
+840 LFND

-856 QKWASIFG
+856 QKWASILG

-871 VYFLDTVTSGS
+871 VYFLDTITSGS

-890 LLYLVCLLLGI
+890 LLYLVFLLLGI
-901 LAVAATIAK
+901 FAVANTIAK

-922 FILVAGLLLY
+922 FILIAGLLLY

-939 SLVRD
+939 GLVRD

-955 YLFLVLSFND
+955 YLFLVLSFKD
-965 LTRLIFTVFSGLTEL
+965 LTRLIFGSFSSLTEL
-980 ITQNESFKNLKE
+980 ISQNESFRNLKE
-992 PASTNLRP
+992 QALTTLRP
-1000 FPLFF
+1000 FPLLF

-1010 LYVPFDQIT
+1010 LYVPFDQIK
-1019 MLGIFFILYSINPLT
+1019 MLGLFFILYSINPLT
-1034 NFVSKIAENLQR
+1034 DFVSKIAENLQR
-1046 NFWDVILPVSKA
+1046 NFWGGILPASKA

-1066 GSWVT
+1066 GSWIT
-1071 FTFFLVILMYLSWW
+1071 FAFFLVLLMYLSWW

-1197 VRISMRAEPLLRA
+1197 LRISMRAEPLLRA
-1210 GTGTL
+1210 GTGTT
-1215 ANPADAI
+1215 AI
-1222 GIQLYKLPLRDWW
+1222 GIQLYKLPLHDWW

-1317 AVGAAIAG
+1317 AIGAAIAG

-1361 ANNRGMVI
+1361 ANNRGMII

-1387 RGDMDSIFHEGVD
+1387 RGDIDSIFHEGVA
-1400 GIDEFFAWLMLDVIG
+1400 GIDEFFAWLILDVLG
-1415 MVNSDLSII
+1415 TVSSDLSII

-1470 DNPSSHSS
+1470 DDPRPNPEQPSF
-1478 SQDNAEKVDF
+1478 E
-1488 KGRRK
+1488 RRTE

>member
-1 MPLLV
+1 MD
-6 HRHSEVAL
+6 R
-14 DKDEEGVAVRRWMK
+14 DKEGVAVRRWMK
-28 LGFVLIILGFIV
+28 LGFVLIILGFLV
-40 GLSQIQDLKDGVSS
+40 GLSQILDMKGGVAS

-86 FKRTISSLFPESDTS
+86 FKRMIFSLLPKSHTS

-106 PSDTVSPSPSSDFSA
+106 PSDTVPPKPLSDFSA
-121 SIRNG
+121 SIRDG
-126 WDSIPAEL
+126 WDSIPVEL

-151 SGIFSLLI
+151 SGILSLLI

-177 YILYW
+177 YVLYW
-182 MLNNLNGWIRTVAIF
+182 MLNNLKGWIRTVAII
-197 SSPVTILLIFAFCL
+197 SSPFIILLIFAFCL

-222 DPTFRLTSVM
+222 SPTFRLTSVL
-232 FTGFYWAAAYLSIAV
+232 FTGFYWAAAYLAIAV

-283 HTLVEGE
+283 YTLVEGE
-290 KVLNIDVKKD
+290 KILNIDVKKD

-322 GVLIDRLV
+322 GVLIDRLI

-355 RGIWYI
+355 RGILYI

-370 VPDVDWRLTTSSTEF
+370 VPDVDWRLTTSRTEF

-416 EKSHSDMDQT
+416 EKSHGDMDQT

-438 SNWDSDTGI
+438 SSWDSDSGI
-447 CSVTEYLPFREM
+447 CNVMEYLPFREM

-472 LIIGVFAAVILLLLM
+472 LIIGVFAAVILLILM

-528 SGFGGVLFGMYARIN
+528 SGFGGVLFGMYVRVN

-555 SVIVLGTL
+555 SVIILGTL
-563 GSVRGALIASVII
+563 GSIRGALIASVII

-588 SAGSELDRPSYAA
+588 SAGSKLDRPSYAA
-601 FEEAMPYMFLIG
+601 FEEAMPYLFLIG

-622 GDALENWQIER
+622 GYALENWQIER

-639 SVFGLQNTCFLV
+639 SVFSLQNTGLLI

-666 LWCILI
+666 LWGILI
-672 FWFYLLSHIKV
+672 FWFYLLRHIKV
-683 GYSDTIPSLPE
+683 GYSDTPSLPE
-694 LPYVRNQFRGFSSS
+694 LPYVGDLFRRFSSL

-721 MLVSILDDR
+721 VLVSILDDR

-738 YLVDYLFFILSVFG
+738 YLVDFIFVILSVFG
-752 LILLYSSVA
+752 LILLYSSIA
-761 SYISDYSKIFDLTT
+761 SYISDYSKIFGPST
-775 GLSSEQKRQLM
+775 GLSSEQKKQLL
-786 VLGLAGTVFVYLVD
+786 VLGLAGSVFVYLVD
-800 YLVAGSGTIYLAIDI
+800 YLVAGSGTIYLIIDV

-821 VSGIVLAAIT
+821 VSGLVLVVIM
-831 LFLSRSELM
+831 LFLSRPELTG
-840 SLFND
+840 LFND

-856 QKWASIFG
+856 QKWASILG

-871 VYFLDTVTSGS
+871 VYFLDTITSGS

-890 LLYLVCLLLGI
+890 LLYLVFLLLGI
-901 LAVAATIAK
+901 FVVAATIAK

-922 FILVAGLLLY
+922 FILIAGLLLY

-939 SLVRD
+939 GLVRD

-955 YLFLVLSFND
+955 YLFLVLSFKD
-965 LTRLIFTVFSGLTEL
+965 LTRLIFGAFSSLTEL
-980 ITQNESFKNLKE
+980 ISQNESFRNLKE
-992 PASTNLRP
+992 QALTTLRP
-1000 FPLFF
+1000 FPLLF

-1010 LYVPFDQIT
+1010 LYVPFDQIK
-1019 MLGIFFILYSINPLT
+1019 MLGLFFILYSINPLT
-1034 NFVSKIAENLQR
+1034 DFVSKIAENLQR
-1046 NFWDVILPVSKA
+1046 NFWGGILPASKA

-1066 GSWVT
+1066 GSWIT
-1071 FTFFLVILMYLSWW
+1071 FAFFLVLLMYLSWW

-1197 VRISMRAEPLLRA
+1197 LRISMRAEPLLRA
-1210 GTGTL
+1210 GTGTT
-1215 ANPADAI
+1215 AI
-1222 GIQLYKLPLRDWW
+1222 GIQLYKLPLHDWW

-1281 MMLASPWGRILR
+1281 MMLSSPWGRILR

-1317 AVGAAIAG
+1317 AIGAAIAG

-1361 ANNRGMVI
+1361 ANNRGMII

-1387 RGDMDSIFHEGVD
+1387 RGDIDSIFHEGVA
-1400 GIDEFFAWLMLDVIG
+1400 GIDEFFAWLILDVLG
-1415 MVNSDLSII
+1415 TVSSDLSII

-1470 DNPSSHSS
+1470 DDPRPNPEQPSF
-1478 SQDNAEKVDF
+1478 E
-1488 KGRRK
+1488 RRTE

>member
-1 MPLLV
+1 MD
-6 HRHSEVAL
+6 R
-14 DKDEEGVAVRRWMK
+14 DEEGVAVRRWMK
-28 LGFVLIILGFIV
+28 LGFVLIILGFLV
-40 GLSQIQDLKDGVSS
+40 GFSQIQDMKDGVAS

-86 FKRTISSLFPESDTS
+86 FKRTIFSLLPESHTS

-106 PSDTVSPSPSSDFSA
+106 PSDTVPPNPLSDFSA
-121 SIRNG
+121 SIRDG
-126 WDSIPAEL
+126 WDSIPVEL

-151 SGIFSLLI
+151 SGILSLLI

-177 YILYW
+177 YVLYW
-182 MLNNLNGWIRTVAIF
+182 MLNNLKGWTRTVAIF
-197 SSPVTILLIFAFCL
+197 SSPFIILLIFAFCL

-222 DPTFRLTSVM
+222 SPTFRLTSVL
-232 FTGFYWAAAYLSIAV
+232 FTGFYWAAAYLAIAV

-283 HTLVEGE
+283 YTLVEGE
-290 KVLNIDVKKD
+290 KILNIDVKKD

-322 GVLIDRLV
+322 GVLIDRLI
-330 YSRFRKRHALPQVMM
+330 YSRFRKRHALPQAMM

-355 RGIWYI
+355 RGILYI

-370 VPDVDWRLTTSSTEF
+370 VPDVDWRLTTSRTEF

-396 KLWPSWMNQTMR
+396 KLWPSWMNQTIR

-416 EKSHSDMDQT
+416 EKSHGDMDQI
-426 ACIETGKPDNFS
+426 ACIEAGKPDNFS
-438 SNWDSDTGI
+438 SSWDSDSGI
-447 CSVTEYLPFREM
+447 CNVTEYLPFREM

-472 LIIGVFAAVILLLLM
+472 LIIGVFAAVILLILM

-528 SGFGGVLFGMYARIN
+528 SGFAGVLFGMYVRVN

-555 SVIVLGTL
+555 SVIILGTL
-563 GSVRGALIASVII
+563 GSIRGALIASVII

-588 SAGSELDRPSYAA
+588 SAGSKLDRPSYAA
-601 FEEAMPYMFLIG
+601 FEEAMPYLFLIG

-622 GDALENWQIER
+622 GYALENWQIER

-639 SVFGLQNTCFLV
+639 SVFSLQNTCLLI

-666 LWCILI
+666 LWGILI
-672 FWFYLLSHIKV
+672 FWFYLLRHIKV

-694 LPYVRNQFRGFSSS
+694 LPYVGDQFRRFSSS
-708 QKLSIFVAAAFQI
+708 QKLSIFIAAAFQI
-721 MLVSILDDR
+721 VLVSILDDR

-738 YLVDYLFFILSVFG
+738 YLVDFIFVILSVFG
-752 LILLYSSVA
+752 LILLYSSLA
-761 SYISDYSKIFDLTT
+761 SYISDYSKIFGPST
-775 GLSSEQKRQLM
+775 GLSSEQKKQLL
-786 VLGLAGTVFVYLVD
+786 VLGLAGSVFVYLVD
-800 YLVAGSGTIYLAIDI
+800 YLVAGSGTIYLIIDV

-821 VSGIVLAAIT
+821 VSGPVLVVIM
-831 LFLSRSELM
+831 LFLSRPELTG
-840 SLFND
+840 LFND

-850 KALTEV
+850 RALTEV
-856 QKWASIFG
+856 QKWASILG

-871 VYFLDTVTSGS
+871 VYFLDTITSGS

-890 LLYLVCLLLGI
+890 LLYLVFLLLGI
-901 LAVAATIAK
+901 FAVANTIAK

-922 FILVAGLLLY
+922 FILIAGLLLY

-939 SLVRD
+939 GLVRD

-955 YLFLVLSFND
+955 YLFLVLSFKD
-965 LTRLIFTVFSGLTEL
+965 LTRLIFGVFSSLTEL
-980 ITQNESFKNLKE
+980 ISQNESFRNLKE
-992 PASTNLRP
+992 QALTTLRP
-1000 FPLFF
+1000 FPLLF

-1010 LYVPFDQIT
+1010 LYVPFDQIK
-1019 MLGIFFILYSINPLT
+1019 MLGLFFILYSINPLT
-1034 NFVSKIAENLQR
+1034 DFVSKGFANLQR
-1046 NFWDVILPVSKA
+1046 IFWSAIMPPSKA
-1058 QYGRSSER
+1058 KYGRSSER
-1066 GSWVT
+1066 GSWIT
-1071 FTFFLVILMYLSWW
+1071 FAFFLVLLMYLAWW

-1197 VRISMRAEPLLRA
+1197 LRISMRAEPLLRA
-1210 GTGTL
+1210 GTGTT
-1215 ANPADAI
+1215 AI
-1222 GIQLYKLPLRDWW
+1222 GIQLYKLPLHDWW

-1281 MMLASPWGRILR
+1281 MMLSSPWGRILR

-1317 AVGAAIAG
+1317 AIGAAIAG

-1361 ANNRGMVI
+1361 ANNRGMII

-1374 VLTEFVFNLMVVA
+1374 VMTEFVFNLMVVA
-1387 RGDMDSIFHEGVD
+1387 RGDIDSIFHEGVA
-1400 GIDEFFAWLMLDVIG
+1400 GIDEFFAWLILDVLG
-1415 MVNSDLSII
+1415 TVSSDLSII

-1470 DNPSSHSS
+1470 DDPRPNPEQPSF
-1478 SQDNAEKVDF
+1478 E
-1488 KGRRK
+1488 RRTE

>member
-1 MPLLV
+1 MD
-6 HRHSEVAL
+6 R
-14 DKDEEGVAVRRWMK
+14 DKEGVAVRRWMK
-28 LGFVLIILGFIV
+28 LGFVLIILGFLV
-40 GLSQIQDLKDGVSS
+40 GLSQILDMKGGVAS

-86 FKRTISSLFPESDTS
+86 FKRTIFSLLPKSHTS

-106 PSDTVSPSPSSDFSA
+106 PSDTVPPKPLSDFSA
-121 SIRNG
+121 SIRDG
-126 WDSIPAEL
+126 WDSIPVEL

-151 SGIFSLLI
+151 SGILSLLI

-177 YILYW
+177 YVLYW
-182 MLNNLNGWIRTVAIF
+182 MLNNLKGWIRTVAII
-197 SSPVTILLIFAFCL
+197 SSPFIILLIFAFCL

-222 DPTFRLTSVM
+222 SPTFRLTSVL
-232 FTGFYWAAAYLSIAV
+232 FTGFYWAAAYLAIAV

-283 HTLVEGE
+283 YTLVRGE

-322 GVLIDRLV
+322 GVLIDRLI
-330 YSRFRKRHALPQVMM
+330 YSRFRKRHALPQAMM

-355 RGIWYI
+355 RGILYI

-370 VPDVDWRLTTSSTEF
+370 VPDVDWRLTTSRTEF

-396 KLWPSWMNQTMR
+396 KLWPSWMNQTIR

-416 EKSHSDMDQT
+416 EKSHGDMDQT

-438 SNWDSDTGI
+438 SSWDSDSGN
-447 CSVTEYLPFREM
+447 CNVTEYLPFREM

-472 LIIGVFAAVILLLLM
+472 LIIGVFAAVILLILM

-528 SGFGGVLFGMYARIN
+528 SGFGGVLFGMYVRVN

-555 SVIVLGTL
+555 SVIILGTL
-563 GSVRGALIASVII
+563 GSIRGALIASVII

-588 SAGSELDRPSYAA
+588 SAGSKLDRPSYAA
-601 FEEAMPYMFLIG
+601 FEEAMPYLFLIG

-622 GDALENWQIER
+622 GYALENWQIER
-633 ARKNQG
+633 SRKNQG
-639 SVFGLQNTCFLV
+639 SVFSLQNTGLLI

-666 LWCILI
+666 LWGILI
-672 FWFYLLSHIKV
+672 FWFYLLRHIKV
-683 GYSDTIPSLPE
+683 GYSDTPSLPE
-694 LPYVRNQFRGFSSS
+694 LPYVGDQFRRFSSL

-721 MLVSILDDR
+721 VLVSILDDR

-738 YLVDYLFFILSVFG
+738 YLVDFIFVILSVFG
-752 LILLYSSVA
+752 LILLYSSIA
-761 SYISDYSKIFDLTT
+761 SYISDYSKIFGPST
-775 GLSSEQKRQLM
+775 GLSSEHKKQLL
-786 VLGLAGTVFVYLVD
+786 VLGLAGSVFVYLVD
-800 YLVAGSGTIYLAIDI
+800 YLVAGSGTIYLIIDV

-821 VSGIVLAAIT
+821 VSGLVLVVIM
-831 LFLSRSELM
+831 LFLSRPELTG
-840 SLFND
+840 LFND

-856 QKWASIFG
+856 QKWASILG

-871 VYFLDTVTSGS
+871 VYFLDTITSGS

-890 LLYLVCLLLGI
+890 LLYLVFLLLGI
-901 LAVAATIAK
+901 FAVANTIAK

-922 FILVAGLLLY
+922 FILIAGLLLY

-939 SLVRD
+939 GLVRD

-955 YLFLVLSFND
+955 YLFLVLSFKD
-965 LTRLIFTVFSGLTEL
+965 LTRLIFGAFSSLTEL
-980 ITQNESFKNLKE
+980 ISQNESFRNLKE
-992 PASTNLRP
+992 QALTTLRP
-1000 FPLFF
+1000 FPLLF

-1010 LYVPFDQIT
+1010 LYVPFDQIK
-1019 MLGIFFILYSINPLT
+1019 MLGLFFILYSINPLT
-1034 NFVSKIAENLQR
+1034 DFVSKGFANLQR
-1046 NFWDVILPVSKA
+1046 IFWSAIMPPSKA
-1058 QYGRSSER
+1058 KYGRSSER
-1066 GSWVT
+1066 GSWIT
-1071 FTFFLVILMYLSWW
+1071 FAFFLVLLMYLSWW

-1197 VRISMRAEPLLRA
+1197 LRISMRAEPLLRA
-1210 GTGTL
+1210 GTGTT
-1215 ANPADAI
+1215 AI
-1222 GIQLYKLPLRDWW
+1222 GIQLYKLPLHDWW

-1281 MMLASPWGRILR
+1281 MMLSSPWGRILR

-1317 AVGAAIAG
+1317 AIGAAIAG

-1361 ANNRGMVI
+1361 ANNRGMII

-1387 RGDMDSIFHEGVD
+1387 RGDIDSIFHEGVA
-1400 GIDEFFAWLMLDVIG
+1400 GIDEFFAWLILDVLG
-1415 MVNSDLSII
+1415 TVSSDLSII

-1470 DNPSSHSS
+1470 DDPRPNPEQPSF
-1478 SQDNAEKVDF
+1478 E
-1488 KGRRK
+1488 RRTE

>member
-1 MPLLV
+1 
-6 HRHSEVAL
+6 L
-14 DKDEEGVAVRRWMK
+14 DRDEEGVAVRRWMK
-28 LGFVLIILGFIV
+28 LGFVLIILGFLV
-40 GLSQIQDLKDGVSS
+40 GFSQIQDMKDGVAS

-86 FKRTISSLFPESDTS
+86 FKRTIFSLLPKSHTS

-106 PSDTVSPSPSSDFSA
+106 PSDTVPPKPLSDFSA
-121 SIRNG
+121 SIRDG
-126 WDSIPAEL
+126 WDSIPVEL

-151 SGIFSLLI
+151 SGILSLLI

-177 YILYW
+177 YVLYW
-182 MLNNLNGWIRTVAIF
+182 MLNNLKGWIRTVAII
-197 SSPVTILLIFAFCL
+197 SSPFIILLIFAFCL

-222 DPTFRLTSVM
+222 SPTFRLTSVL
-232 FTGFYWAAAYLSIAV
+232 FTGFYWAAAYLAIAV

-283 HTLVEGE
+283 YTLVGGE

-322 GVLIDRLV
+322 GVLIDRLI
-330 YSRFRKRHALPQVMM
+330 YSRFRKRHALPQAMM

-355 RGIWYI
+355 RGILYI

-370 VPDVDWRLTTSSTEF
+370 VPDVDWRLTTSRTEF

-396 KLWPSWMNQTMR
+396 KLWPSWMNQTIR

-416 EKSHSDMDQT
+416 EKSHGDMDQI
-426 ACIETGKPDNFS
+426 ACIEAGKPDNFS
-438 SNWDSDTGI
+438 SSWDSDSGI
-447 CSVTEYLPFREM
+447 CNVMEYLPFREM

-472 LIIGVFAAVILLLLM
+472 LIIGVFAAVILLILM

-528 SGFGGVLFGMYARIN
+528 SGFGGVLFGMYVRVN

-555 SVIVLGTL
+555 SVIILGTL
-563 GSVRGALIASVII
+563 GSIRGALIASVII

-588 SAGSELDRPSYAA
+588 SAGSKLDRPSYAA
-601 FEEAMPYMFLIG
+601 FEEAMPYLFLIG

-622 GDALENWQIER
+622 GYALENWQIER
-633 ARKNQG
+633 SRKNQG
-639 SVFGLQNTCFLV
+639 SVFSLQNTGLLI

-666 LWCILI
+666 LWGILI
-672 FWFYLLSHIKV
+672 FWFYLLRHIKV
-683 GYSDTIPSLPE
+683 GYSDTSSLPE
-694 LPYVRNQFRGFSSS
+694 LPYVGDQFRRFSSL

-721 MLVSILDDR
+721 VFVSILDDR

-738 YLVDYLFFILSVFG
+738 YLVDFIFVILSVFG
-752 LILLYSSVA
+752 LILLYSSIA
-761 SYISDYSKIFDLTT
+761 SYISDYSKIFGPST
-775 GLSSEQKRQLM
+775 GLSSEQKKQLL
-786 VLGLAGTVFVYLVD
+786 VLGLAGSVFVYLVD
-800 YLVAGSGTIYLAIDI
+800 YLVAGSGTIYLIIDV

-821 VSGIVLAAIT
+821 VSGLVLVVIM
-831 LFLSRSELM
+831 LFLSRPELTG
-840 SLFND
+840 LFND

-856 QKWASIFG
+856 QKWASILG

-871 VYFLDTVTSGS
+871 VYFLDTITSGS

-890 LLYLVCLLLGI
+890 LLYLVFLLLGI
-901 LAVAATIAK
+901 FAVANTIAK

-922 FILVAGLLLY
+922 FILIAGLLLY

-939 SLVRD
+939 GLVRD

-955 YLFLVLSFND
+955 YLFLVLSFKD
-965 LTRLIFTVFSGLTEL
+965 LTRLIFGAFSSLTEL
-980 ITQNESFKNLKE
+980 ISQNESFRNLKE
-992 PASTNLRP
+992 QALTTLRP
-1000 FPLFF
+1000 FPLLF

-1010 LYVPFDQIT
+1010 LYVPFDQIK
-1019 MLGIFFILYSINPLT
+1019 MLGLFFILYSINPLT
-1034 NFVSKIAENLQR
+1034 DFVSKIAENLQR
-1046 NFWDVILPVSKA
+1046 NFWGGILPASKA

-1066 GSWVT
+1066 GSWIT
-1071 FTFFLVILMYLSWW
+1071 FAFFLVLLMYLSWW

-1197 VRISMRAEPLLRA
+1197 LRISMRAEPLLRA
-1210 GTGTL
+1210 GTGTT
-1215 ANPADAI
+1215 AI
-1222 GIQLYKLPLRDWW
+1222 GIQLYKLPLHDWW

-1281 MMLASPWGRILR
+1281 MMLSSPWGRILR

-1317 AVGAAIAG
+1317 AIGAAIAG

-1361 ANNRGMVI
+1361 ANNRGMII

-1387 RGDMDSIFHEGVD
+1387 RGDIDSIFHEGVA
-1400 GIDEFFAWLMLDVIG
+1400 GIDEFFAWLILDVLG
-1415 MVNSDLSII
+1415 TVSSDLSII

-1470 DNPSSHSS
+1470 DDPRPNPEQPSF
-1478 SQDNAEKVDF
+1478 E
-1488 KGRRK
+1488 RRTE

>member
-1 MPLLV
+1 MD
-6 HRHSEVAL
+6 R
-14 DKDEEGVAVRRWMK
+14 DNEGVAVRRWMK
-28 LGFVLIILGFIV
+28 LGFVLIILGFLV
-40 GLSQIQDLKDGVSS
+40 GLSQIQDLNDGVASN
-54 GHYNRALEHLHVAYV
+54 HYNRALEHLHVAYV

-86 FKRTISSLFPESDTS
+86 FKRTILSLLPKSHTS

-106 PSDTVSPSPSSDFSA
+106 PSDTVPPNSLSDFSA
-121 SIRNG
+121 SIRDG
-126 WDSIPAEL
+126 WDSIPVEL

-182 MLNNLNGWIRTVAIF
+182 MLNNLKGWTRTVAVF
-197 SSPVTILLIFAFCL
+197 SSPIIILLIFAVCL

-222 DPTFRLTSVM
+222 SPTFRLTSVL
-232 FTGFYWAAAYLSIAV
+232 FTGFYWAAAYLAIAV

-273 GFTIMWSPFF
+273 GFTVMWSPFF
-283 HTLVEGE
+283 YTLVEGE

-322 GVLIDRLV
+322 GVLIDRLI
-330 YSRFRKRHALPQVMM
+330 YSRFRKRNALPQAMM

-355 RGIWYI
+355 RGILYI

-370 VPDVDWRLTTSSTEF
+370 VPDVDWRLSTSSTEF

-416 EKSHSDMDQT
+416 EKSHSDMDQI
-426 ACIETGKPDNFS
+426 ACIEAGKPDDFS
-438 SNWDSDTGI
+438 SSWDSDSGI
-447 CSVTEYLPFREM
+447 CNVMEYLPFREM
-459 ADASYFL
+459 ADASYSL

-472 LIIGVFAAVILLLLM
+472 LIVGVFAAVILLLLM

-528 SGFGGVLFGMYARIN
+528 SGFGGVLFGMYVRVN

-576 GMVRAISAPVLI
+576 GMVRAISGPVLI
-588 SAGSELDRPSYAA
+588 SAGSKLDRPSYAA
-601 FEEAMPYMFLIG
+601 FEEAMPYLFLIG

-622 GDALENWQIER
+622 GHALENWQIER

-639 SVFGLQNTCFLV
+639 SVYSLQNTGLLI

-672 FWFYLLSHIKV
+672 FGFYLLSHIKI
-683 GYSDTIPSLPE
+683 GHSDTISSLPE
-694 LPYVRNQFRGFSSS
+694 LPYVGDQFRGFSSS

-721 MLVSILDDR
+721 VFVSILDDR

-738 YLVDYLFFILSVFG
+738 YLVDFIFIILSIFG
-752 LILLYSSVA
+752 LILLYSSLA
-761 SYISDYSKIFDLTT
+761 SYISDYSKIFDPTT
-775 GLSSEQKRQLM
+775 GLSSEQKKQLM

-800 YLVAGSGTIYLAIDI
+800 YLVAGSGTIYLFIDV

-821 VSGIVLAAIT
+821 VSGIALAVIT

-856 QKWASIFG
+856 QKWALMLG

-910 SKAEISHRLNLF
+910 SRAEISHRLNLLF
-922 FILVAGLLLY
+922 VAAAVLLLY
-932 FEDTIEP
+932 FADMIEP
-939 SLVRD
+939 GLVRD

-965 LTRLIFTVFSGLTEL
+965 LTRLIFSVFSSLTEL
-980 ITQNESFKNLKE
+980 INQNESFRNLKE
-992 PASTNLRP
+992 QASTNLRP
-1000 FPLFF
+1000 FPLLF

-1010 LYVPFDQIT
+1010 LYVPFEQIE
-1019 MLGIFFILYSINPLT
+1019 MLGLFFILYSINPLT
-1034 NFVSKIAENLQR
+1034 KFVSKIAENLQR
-1046 NFWDVILPVSKA
+1046 NFWGVILPASKA

-1071 FTFFLVILMYLSWW
+1071 FAFFLVLLMYLAWW

-1210 GTGTL
+1210 GTGTT
-1215 ANPADAI
+1215 AI
-1222 GIQLYKLPLRDWW
+1222 GIQLYKLPLQDWW
-1235 ESTMDKSVGEW
+1235 ESTMAQSVGEW

-1387 RGDMDSIFHEGVD
+1387 RGDIDSIFHEGVA
-1400 GIDEFFAWLMLDVIG
+1400 GIDEFFAWFILDVIG

-1445 MIGLVIVVSLLLSE
+1445 MIGLVIVVSLLFSE

-1470 DNPSSHSS
+1470 DDPRSNP
-1478 SQDNAEKVDF
+1478 EPDF
-1488 KGRRK
+1488 ERRTE